1 MAKKK
6 DVTTDNEIFVAQKLA
21 EDELNINEINKPLE
35 MLDFKSFDNNKDLL
49 DYQQQ
54 ALINAFRML
63 VAYFRDFKENKKEFY
78 AFYQKHYSFA
88 HCDFA
93 KKKLN
98 PLLKSHFKVEN
109 HCVSF
114 ENFINR
120 LAFYM
125 ATGSGKTIVIIKLVE
140 LLSVA
145 IRMGLIPKKNI
156 MFFSAN
162 EHLIKQFEKEIEK
175 YNRNKDYFKQID
187 FKNLKS
193 VTNKDFHHAPKN
205 SFIEKIAL
213 FYYRADLMS
222 DEESKENLLNYKDYW
237 DNGENYVILDEAHKG
252 NKTESKRQAIFSLL
266 SLKGFLFNFSATF
279 TEESDLITAVYNLS
293 VGEWVKLGYGKES
306 VLLKKNNLNA
316 FKELKD
322 LNDREKEIALLKA
335 LLLLGM
341 QKRHQTEGYFYDP
354 LMLVFTHSVNVKNS
368 DAEIFFKTLARVI
381 ENDDGSDFLKAKDDL
396 LEELK
401 NPEFLFSDDKD
412 KGYKVNVFKESLKS
426 MDFKGLK
433 EEVFYASNGHIEVI
447 INPKNNQE
455 IAFKLNTSDKVFCL
469 IRIGDITEWICEKLK
484 SVKVVSKNLSFKEES
499 YFSQI
504 DKSSINI
511 LVGSRTFDT
520 GWDSTRPSVILFLNI
535 GLDDDAKKLVKQSFG
550 RGVRIESVKNQRQRL
565 AYLDIDEAIKK
576 DLKPNAA
583 MLETLF
589 VIPTNHA
596 SLEAILKI
604 QKESENKGE
613 NRGSWREIKLE
624 KTPIKHALF
633 VPCYRKEQTNALKI
647 SPSASFKMSE
657 KNFKDLKEYFHLMSE
672 KHFILKHEIYDPK
685 DYTLLKEMIQT
696 AHFKKVPT
704 WHYKDLD
711 HMISEIK
718 GKKGYTLLKD
728 LIQTAHF
735 KKVSTWHYKDLDH
748 MISEIKGK
756 LYPNQKVP
764 KDEFNALDSEKI
776 VHFKRIKVRA
786 DKKEELIQTIQEV
799 KEYAPLDKETL
810 RIKIAQGEIDPY
822 DTEKHKQDKTFKV
835 DEAEL
840 LKLKEHY
847 YTPLIKAKNCD
858 WLKHVVKV
866 ESESDFLEELLKIVE
881 TLQENYDF
889 WAFSKIDE
897 HLDNLFIPYFNNAAE
912 RKFFPDFIFW
922 LQKGGTQIICFIDPK
937 GSKHTDYEHKAD
949 AYQLFKD
956 KIFNPKNDPNLKIK
970 VVLKF
975 YGDKDDVGERYRD
988 DWIKEGE
995 LKDFFLKQLA

>member
-6 DVTTDNEIFVAQKLA
+6 DLTSYNEIFVAQKLA
-21 EDELNINEINKPLE
+21 EEELNTNEINEPLE
-35 MLDFKSFDNNKDLL
+35 RLDFKSFDSNKELL

-63 VAYFRDFKENKKEFY
+63 AAYFRDFKENKKEFY

-88 HCDFA
+88 NCDFTN
-93 KKKLN
+93 KKLN

-109 HCVSF
+109 QRVSF

-140 LLSVA
+140 LLNVA

-162 EHLIKQFEKEIEK
+162 ENLIKQFEKEIEK
-175 YNRNKDYFKQID
+175 YNRGKDFSKQID

-193 VTNKDFHHAPKN
+193 ITHKDFHRAPKD
-205 SFIEKIAL
+205 SFIKQIAL

-252 NKTESKRQAIFSLL
+252 NKSESKRQAIFSLL

-279 TEESDLITAVYNLS
+279 TEESDLITSVYNLS

-316 FKELKD
+316 FKDLKD

-341 QKRHQTEGYFYDP
+341 QKRYKIEGYFYDP
-354 LMLVFTHSVNVKNS
+354 LMLVFTHSVNVENS

-381 ENDDGSDFLKAKDDL
+381 ENDDGNDFLKAKEYL

-401 NPEFLFSDDKD
+401 DPEFLFSANKDKD
-412 KGYKVNVFKESLKS
+412 YKVKVFKEGLKS

-469 IRIGDITEWICEKLK
+469 IKIGDITEWICEKLK

-511 LVGSRTFDT
+511 LVGSRTFET

-550 RGVRIESVKNQRQRL
+550 RGVRIESLKNQRQRL

-583 MLETLF
+583 MLETFF

-604 QKESENKGE
+604 QKESENGGE
-613 NRGSWREIKLE
+613 NRGSWREITLE
-624 KTPIKHALF
+624 KTPIEHELF
-633 VPCYRKEQTNALKI
+633 VPCYRKEPTSILKI
-647 SPSASFKMSE
+647 PESASFKMSE
-657 KNFKDLKEYFHLMSE
+657 KNFKDLKEYFNLMSE

-685 DYTLLKEMIQT
+685 DYATLKDMIQ
-696 AHFKKVPT
+696 K
-704 WHYKDLD
+704 
-711 HMISEIK
+711 
-718 GKKGYTLLKD
+718 
-728 LIQTAHF
+728 AHF
-735 KKVSTWHYKDLDH
+735 KKVSTWHYKDLDY

-764 KDEFNALDSEKI
+764 KDEFNALDNEKI
-776 VHFKRIKVRA
+776 VHFKRIKVKA
-786 DKKEELIQTIQEV
+786 DKQEELIKTIQEV
-799 KEYAPLDKETL
+799 KEHAPLDKETP

-822 DTEKHKQDKTFKV
+822 DTEKHKQNKTFEV
-835 DEAEL
+835 DGAEL

-847 YTPLIKAKNCD
+847 YTPLIKAKDCD

-866 ESESDFLEELLKIVE
+866 KSEIDFLQELQDQETTK

-897 HLDNLFIPYFNNAAE
+897 HLDNLFIPYINNVAE
-912 RKFFPDFIFW
+912 RRFFPDSIFW
-922 LQKGGTQIICFIDPK
+922 LQKGDTQIICFIDPK
-937 GSKHTDYEHKAD
+937 GITYADYEHKAD
-949 AYQLFKD
+949 AYKLFKN
-956 KIFNPKNDPNLKIK
+956 KIFNPKNNPNFKIK

-975 YGDKDDVGERYRD
+975 YGDKDRVGDNYRD
-988 DWIKEGE
+988 YWIQKGK
-995 LKDFFLKQLA
+995 LNDFFLTLKD

>member
-6 DVTTDNEIFVAQKLA
+6 DLTSYNEIFVAQKLA
-21 EDELNINEINKPLE
+21 EDELNTNEINEPLE
-35 MLDFKSFDNNKDLL
+35 RLDFKSFDSNKELL

-88 HCDFA
+88 NCDFTN
-93 KKKLN
+93 KKLN

-109 HCVSF
+109 KCVSF

-145 IRMGLIPKKNI
+145 MGMGLIPKKNI

-162 EHLIKQFEKEIEK
+162 ENLIKQFEKEIEK
-175 YNRNKDYFKQID
+175 YNRGKDFSKQID
-187 FKNLKS
+187 FKNLKE
-193 VTNKDFHHAPKN
+193 VTHKDFHRAPKD
-205 SFIEKIAL
+205 SFIKQIAL
-213 FYYRADLMS
+213 FYYRADLMN

-252 NKTESKRQAIFSLL
+252 NKSESKRQAIFSLL

-279 TEESDLITAVYNLS
+279 TEESDLITSVYNLS

-316 FKELKD
+316 FKDLKD

-341 QKRHQTEGYFYDP
+341 QKRYKTEGYFYDP
-354 LMLVFTHSVNVKNS
+354 LMLVFTHSVNVENS
-368 DAEIFFKTLARVI
+368 DAEIFFKTLARAI
-381 ENDDGSDFLKAKDDL
+381 ENDDGNDFLKAKEDL
-396 LEELK
+396 LEEIK
-401 NPEFLFSDDKD
+401 DPEFLFSANKDKD
-412 KGYKVNVFKESLKS
+412 YKVKVFKEGLKS

-433 EEVFYASNGHIEVI
+433 EEVFYANSGHIEVI

-469 IRIGDITEWICEKLK
+469 IKIGDITEWICEKLK

-504 DKSSINI
+504 DRSSINI
-511 LVGSRTFDT
+511 LVGSRTFET

-565 AYLDIDEAIKK
+565 AYLDIDEAIKEN
-576 DLKPNAA
+576 LKPNAA

-604 QKESENKGE
+604 QKESENRGE
-613 NRGSWREIKLE
+613 SRGSWREIKLE
-624 KTPIKHALF
+624 KTPIKHDLF
-633 VPCYRKEQTNALKI
+633 VPCYRKEPTSILKI
-647 SPSASFKMSE
+647 PENASFKMSE
-657 KNFKDLKEYFHLMSE
+657 KNFKDLKEYFSLMSE

-685 DYTLLKEMIQT
+685 DYAALKDMIQ
-696 AHFKKVPT
+696 K
-704 WHYKDLD
+704 
-711 HMISEIK
+711 
-718 GKKGYTLLKD
+718 
-728 LIQTAHF
+728 AHF
-735 KKVSTWHYKDLDH
+735 KKVSTWHYKDLDY

-764 KDEFNALDSEKI
+764 KDEFNALDNEKI
-776 VHFKRIKVRA
+776 VHFKRIKVKA
-786 DKKEELIQTIQEV
+786 DKQEALIKTIQEV
-799 KEYAPLDKETL
+799 KEHAPLDKETL

-822 DTEKHKQDKTFKV
+822 DAEKHKQNKTFKV
-835 DEAEL
+835 GDAEL

-847 YTPLIKAKNCD
+847 YTPLIKAKDCD

-866 ESESDFLEELLKIVE
+866 KSEIDFLQELQDQETTK

-897 HLDNLFIPYFNNAAE
+897 HLDNLFIPYINNVAE
-912 RKFFPDFIFW
+912 RRFFPDFIFW
-922 LQKGGTQIICFIDPK
+922 LQKGDTQIICFIDPK
-937 GSKHTDYEHKAD
+937 GITYADYEHKAD
-949 AYQLFKD
+949 AYKLFKD
-956 KIFNPKNDPNLKIK
+956 KIFNPKDDPHFKIK

-975 YGDKDDVGERYRD
+975 YGNKDDVGERYRD
-988 DWIKEGE
+988 LWIKKGKLE
-995 LKDFFLKQLA
+995 DFFLTLIA

>member
-6 DVTTDNEIFVAQKLA
+6 DLTTDNEIFVAQKLA
-21 EDELNINEINKPLE
+21 EEELNTNEINEPLE
-35 MLDFKSFDNNKDLL
+35 MLDFKSFDSNKELL

-63 VAYFRDFKENKKEFY
+63 TAYFRDFKENKKEFY

-88 HCDFA
+88 NCDFA

-109 HCVSF
+109 HCVKF

-175 YNRNKDYFKQID
+175 YNRNKDYSKQID

-193 VTNKDFHHAPKN
+193 VTHKDFHHAPKG
-205 SFIEKIAL
+205 SFIEKIPL
-213 FYYRADLMS
+213 FYYRADLMN

-252 NKTESKRQAIFSLL
+252 NKSESKRQAIFSLL

-341 QKRHQTEGYFYDP
+341 QKRYQTEGYFHDP

-381 ENDDGSDFLKAKDDL
+381 ENDDESDFLKAKEDL

-401 NPEFLFSDDKD
+401 NPEFLFSDGKDKD
-412 KGYKVNVFKESLKS
+412 YKIKVFKEGLND

-433 EEVFYASNGHIEVI
+433 EEVFYANNGHIEVI

-469 IRIGDITEWICEKLK
+469 IKIGDITEWICEKLK

-511 LVGSRTFDT
+511 LVGSRTFET

-565 AYLDIDEAIKK
+565 AYLEIDGAIKK
-576 DLKPNAA
+576 ALKPNAA

-589 VIPTNHA
+589 VIATK
-596 SLEAILKI
+596 SESVKAILDL
-604 QKESENKGE
+604 KEESSDP
-613 NRGSWREIKLE
+613 SWCEVELE
-624 KTPIKHALF
+624 KTPIEHALF
-633 VPCYRKEQTNALKI
+633 VPCYQEKSIKATDLQ
-647 SPSASFKMSE
+647 SASFKMSE

-672 KHFILKHEIYDPK
+672 KHFILKHEIYNPK

-696 AHFKKVPT
+696 AHFKKV
-704 WHYKDLD
+704 
-711 HMISEIK
+711 
-718 GKKGYTLLKD
+718 
-728 LIQTAHF
+728 
-735 KKVSTWHYKDLDH
+735 STWHYKDLDY

-764 KDEFNALDSEKI
+764 KDEFNALDNEKI

-786 DKKEELIQTIQEV
+786 DKKEELVKTIQEV

-810 RIKIAQGEIDPY
+810 RMKIAQGEIDPY
-822 DTEKHKQDKTFKV
+822 YTKKHKQDKTFKV
-835 DEAEL
+835 DDAEL

-866 ESESDFLEELLKIVE
+866 KSESDFLEELLKITE

-897 HLDNLFIPYFNNAAE
+897 HLDNLFIPYIGEHATE

-922 LQKGGTQIICFIDPK
+922 LQKGDTQIICFIDPK
-937 GSKHTDYEHKAD
+937 GTKIAEYEHKAD
-949 AYQLFKD
+949 WYKKLFKD
-956 KIFNPKNDPNLKIK
+956 KVFSSKDDPNSKIK

-988 DWIKEGE
+988 DWIKKGKLE
-995 LKDFFLKQLA
+995 DFFLTLKA

>member
-6 DVTTDNEIFVAQKLA
+6 DLTSYNEIFVAQKLA
-21 EDELNINEINKPLE
+21 EEELNTNEINEPLE
-35 MLDFKSFDNNKDLL
+35 RLDFKSFDNNKELL

-78 AFYQKHYSFA
+78 AFYQEHYSFA
-88 HCDFA
+88 NCDFTN
-93 KKKLN
+93 KKLN
-98 PLLKSHFKVEN
+98 PLLKAYFKVEN

-114 ENFINR
+114 ENLINR

-145 IRMGLIPKKNI
+145 MGMGLIPKKNI

-162 EHLIKQFEKEIEK
+162 ENLIKQFEKEIEK
-175 YNRNKDYFKQID
+175 YNRGKDFSKQID
-187 FKNLKS
+187 FKNLKK
-193 VTNKDFHHAPKN
+193 VTHKDFHRTPKD
-205 SFIEKIAL
+205 SFIKQIAL
-213 FYYRADLMS
+213 FYYRADLMN

-252 NKTESKRQAIFSLL
+252 NKSESKRQAIFSLL

-279 TEESDLITAVYNLS
+279 TEESDLITSVYNLS

-316 FKELKD
+316 FKDSKD

-341 QKRHQTEGYFYDP
+341 QKRYKTEGYFYDP
-354 LMLVFTHSVNVKNS
+354 LMLVFTHSVNVENS

-381 ENDDGSDFLKAKDDL
+381 ENDDGNDFLKAKEDL
-396 LEELK
+396 LEEIK

-412 KGYKVNVFKESLKS
+412 KDYKVKVFKEGLKS

-469 IRIGDITEWICEKLK
+469 IKIGDITEWICEKLK

-504 DKSSINI
+504 DRSSINI
-511 LVGSRTFDT
+511 LVGSRTFET

-550 RGVRIESVKNQRQRL
+550 RGVRIESLKNQRQRL

-604 QKESENKGE
+604 QKESENRGE
-613 NRGSWREIKLE
+613 SRDSWREITLE

-633 VPCYRKEQTNALKI
+633 VPCYRKEPTSILKL
-647 SPSASFKMSE
+647 SENASFKMSE
-657 KNFKDLKEYFHLMSE
+657 KNFKDLKEYFNLMSE

-685 DYTLLKEMIQT
+685 DYATLKDMIQ
-696 AHFKKVPT
+696 K
-704 WHYKDLD
+704 
-711 HMISEIK
+711 
-718 GKKGYTLLKD
+718 
-728 LIQTAHF
+728 AHF
-735 KKVSTWHYKDLDH
+735 KKVSTWHYKDLDY

-756 LYPNQKVP
+756 LYPNKKVP
-764 KDEFNALDSEKI
+764 KDEFNTLDNDKI
-776 VHFKRIKVRA
+776 VHFKRIKVKA
-786 DKKEELIQTIQEV
+786 DKQEALIKTIQEV
-799 KEYAPLDKETL
+799 KEHAPLDKE
-810 RIKIAQGEIDPY
+810 
-822 DTEKHKQDKTFKV
+822 KHKQNKTFKV
-835 DEAEL
+835 DDAEL

-847 YTPLIKAKNCD
+847 YTPLIKAKDCD

-866 ESESDFLEELLKIVE
+866 KSEIDFLQELQDQETTK

-897 HLDNLFIPYFNNAAE
+897 HLDNLFIPYINDATE
-912 RKFFPDFIFW
+912 RHFFPDFIFW
-922 LQKGGTQIICFIDPK
+922 LQKGDTQIICFIDPK
-937 GSKHTDYEHKAD
+937 GTKISDYEHKAD
-949 AYQLFKD
+949 AYKLFKD
-956 KIFNPKNDPNLKIK
+956 KIFNPKNDPNFKIK

-975 YGDKDDVGERYRD
+975 YGDKDKVGDNYRD
-988 DWIKEGE
+988 YWIQKGK
-995 LKDFFLKQLA
+995 LNDFFLTLKD

>member
-6 DVTTDNEIFVAQKLA
+6 DLTTAYNEIFVAQKLA
-21 EDELNINEINKPLE
+21 EEELNANEINEPLE
-35 MLDFKSFDNNKDLL
+35 MLDFKSFDNNKELL

-54 ALINAFRML
+54 ALINAFRVL

-88 HCDFA
+88 HCDFTH
-93 KKKLN
+93 KKLH

-109 HCVSF
+109 GCVRF

-145 IRMGLIPKKNI
+145 TRMGLIPKKNI

-175 YNRNKDYFKQID
+175 YNRNKDYSKQID

-193 VTNKDFHHAPKN
+193 VKNKDFYHSPKD
-205 SFIEKIAL
+205 FFQKIAL

-222 DEESKENLLNYKDYW
+222 DEESKENLLNYKDCW

-341 QKRHQTEGYFYDP
+341 QKRYKVKGYFHDP

-368 DAEIFFKTLARVI
+368 DAEIFFKTLAHVI
-381 ENDDGSDFLKAKDDL
+381 ENDDESDFLKAKEDL

-401 NPEFLFSDDKD
+401 NPEFLFSDDKNQN
-412 KGYKVNVFKESLKS
+412 YKIEVFKEGLKS

-433 EEVFYASNGHIEVI
+433 EEVFYANNGHIEVI

-469 IRIGDITEWICEKLK
+469 IRIGDITEWIREKLK

-511 LVGSRTFDT
+511 LVGSRAFDT

-565 AYLDIDEAIKK
+565 AYLEIDGSIKK
-576 DLKPNAA
+576 ALKPNAA
-583 MLETLF
+583 TLETLF

-596 SLEAILKI
+596 SLEAILKF

-672 KHFILKHEIYDPK
+672 KHFILKHEFYNPK
-685 DYTLLKEMIQT
+685 DYELLKEM
-696 AHFKKVPT
+696 
-704 WHYKDLD
+704 
-711 HMISEIK
+711 
-718 GKKGYTLLKD
+718 
-728 LIQTAHF
+728 IQTAHF
-735 KKVSTWHYKDLDH
+735 KKVSTWHYKDLDY

-764 KDEFNALDSEKI
+764 KDEFNALDNEKI
-776 VHFKRIKVRA
+776 VHFKRVKVRA
-786 DKKEELIQTIQEV
+786 DKKEELVKKIQEV

-822 DTEKHKQDKTFKV
+822 DTEKHKQDRTFKV
-835 DEAEL
+835 DGAEL

-866 ESESDFLEELLKIVE
+866 KSESDFLEELLKITE

-897 HLDNLFIPYFNNAAE
+897 HLDNLFIPYFNSATE

-922 LQKGGTQIICFIDPK
+922 LEKGGTQIICFIDPK
-937 GSKHTDYEHKAD
+937 GSKHTDYGHKAD

-956 KIFNPKNDPNLKIK
+956 KVFNPKNDPNLKIK

-975 YGDKDDVGERYRD
+975 YGDKDDVGDLYRD
-988 DWIKEGE
+988 FWIEKGKLE
-995 LKDFFLKQLA
+995 DFFLTLKPKFIERG

>member
-6 DVTTDNEIFVAQKLA
+6 DLTSYNEIFVAQKLA
-21 EDELNINEINKPLE
+21 EEELNTNEINEPLE
-35 MLDFKSFDNNKDLL
+35 RLDFKSFDSNKELL

-63 VAYFRDFKENKKEFY
+63 AAYFRDFKGSKKEFY

-88 HCDFA
+88 HCDFTH
-93 KKKLN
+93 KKLN

-109 HCVSF
+109 QRVSF

-145 IRMGLIPKKNI
+145 MGMGLIPKKNI

-162 EHLIKQFEKEIEK
+162 ENLIKQFEKEIEK
-175 YNRNKDYFKQID
+175 YNRGKDFSKQID

-193 VTNKDFHHAPKN
+193 ITHKDFHRAPKG
-205 SFIEKIAL
+205 FFEKIAL

-252 NKTESKRQAIFSLL
+252 NKSESKRQAIFSLL

-306 VLLKKNNLNA
+306 VLLKKNNLIA

-335 LLLLGM
+335 LLLLSM
-341 QKRHQTEGYFYDP
+341 QKRYKTEGYFHDP

-381 ENDDGSDFLKAKDDL
+381 ENDDGSDFLKAKEDL
-396 LEELK
+396 LEELMK
-401 NPEFLFSDDKD
+401 PEFLFSDNKDKD
-412 KGYKVNVFKESLKS
+412 YKVKVFKEGLKS

-433 EEVFYASNGHIEVI
+433 EEVFYANNGHIEVI

-469 IRIGDITEWICEKLK
+469 IKIGDITEWICEKLK

-511 LVGSRTFDT
+511 LVGSRTFET

-535 GLDDDAKKLVKQSFG
+535 GLDDDTKKLVKQSFG

-565 AYLDIDEAIKK
+565 AYLEIDPSIKEA
-576 DLKPNAA
+576 LKPNAA

-596 SLEAILKI
+596 SLEAILKF

-624 KTPIKHALF
+624 KTRIEHDLF
-633 VPCYRKEQTNALKI
+633 VPCYRKEQTSILKL
-647 SPSASFKMSE
+647 PENASFKMSGE
-657 KNFKDLKEYFHLMSE
+657 NFKDLKEYFNLMSE

-685 DYTLLKEMIQT
+685 DYTQLKDMIQ
-696 AHFKKVPT
+696 K
-704 WHYKDLD
+704 
-711 HMISEIK
+711 
-718 GKKGYTLLKD
+718 
-728 LIQTAHF
+728 AHF
-735 KKVSTWHYKDLDH
+735 KKVSTWHYKDLDY

-756 LYPNQKVP
+756 LYLNQKVP

-776 VHFKRIKVRA
+776 VHFKRIKVKA
-786 DKKEELIQTIQEV
+786 DKQEALIKTIQEV
-799 KEYAPLDKETL
+799 KEHAPLDKETL
-810 RIKIAQGEIDPY
+810 N
-822 DTEKHKQDKTFKV
+822 DTEEHKQNKTFKV
-835 DEAEL
+835 EDAEL

-847 YTPLIKAKNCD
+847 YTPLIKAKNCE

-866 ESESDFLEELLKIVE
+866 ESEIDFLKELQDQETTK

-897 HLDNLFIPYFNNAAE
+897 HLDNLFIPYINGATE
-912 RKFFPDFIFW
+912 RRFFPDFIFW
-922 LQKGGTQIICFIDPK
+922 LQKGDTQIICFIDPK
-937 GSKHTDYEHKAD
+937 GIIISDCQLKAD
-949 AYQLFKD
+949 AYKLFKN
-956 KIFNPKNDPNLKIK
+956 KIFNPKKDPNFKIK

-975 YGDKDDVGERYRD
+975 YGDKDRVGDNYRD
-988 DWIKEGE
+988 YWIQKGK
-995 LKDFFLKQLA
+995 LNDFFLTLKD

>member
-6 DVTTDNEIFVAQKLA
+6 QQDLRGNEIFVAQKLA
-21 EDELNINEINKPLE
+21 EDEFNANEINEPLE
-35 MLDFKSFDNNKDLL
+35 RLDFKSFDNNKELL

-63 VAYFRDFKENKKEFY
+63 VAYFRDFKESKKAFY
-78 AFYQKHYSFA
+78 AFYQEHYAFA
-88 HCDFA
+88 NCDFTH
-93 KKKLN
+93 KKLN
-98 PLLKSHFKVEN
+98 PLLKNYFKVKN

-145 IRMGLIPKKNI
+145 MGMDLIPKKNI

-162 EHLIKQFEKEIEK
+162 ENLIKQFEKEIEK
-175 YNRNKDYFKQID
+175 YNKDKDYSKKID

-193 VTNKDFHHAPKN
+193 VTHKDFHHAPKD
-205 SFIEKIAL
+205 FLMKKIAL
-213 FYYRADLMS
+213 FYYRADLMN

-252 NKTESKRQAIFSLL
+252 NKSESKRQAIFSLL

-279 TEESDLITAVYNLS
+279 TEESDLITSVYNLS

-306 VLLKKNNLNA
+306 VLLKKNNLNV
-316 FKELKD
+316 FKDLKD

-341 QKRHQTEGYFYDP
+341 QKRYKIEGYFHDP
-354 LMLVFTHSVNVKNS
+354 LMLVFTHSVNVQNS

-381 ENDDGSDFLKAKDDL
+381 ENDNGSDFIKAKEDL

-401 NPEFLFSDDKD
+401 KPEFLFSDGKD
-412 KGYKVNVFKESLKS
+412 RGYKVEIFKKSLKE

-469 IRIGDITEWICEKLK
+469 IRIGDITEWIHEKLK

-511 LVGSRTFDT
+511 LVGSRTFET

-565 AYLDIDEAIKK
+565 AYLEIDHSIKK
-576 DLKPNAA
+576 ALKENAA

-589 VIPTNHA
+589 VIPTNYA

-604 QKESENKGE
+604 QKESEENKGE

-624 KTPIKHALF
+624 KTRIEHALF
-633 VPCYRKEQTNALKI
+633 VPCYRKEQTSALKL
-647 SPSASFKMSE
+647 PESASFKMSKE
-657 KNFKDLKEYFHLMSE
+657 NFKDLKEYFNLMSE

-685 DYTLLKEMIQT
+685 DYAQLKEMIQ
-696 AHFKKVPT
+696 K
-704 WHYKDLD
+704 
-711 HMISEIK
+711 ER
-718 GKKGYTLLKD
+718 
-728 LIQTAHF
+728 F
-735 KKVSTWHYKDLDH
+735 KKVSTWHYKDLDY

-764 KDEFNALDSEKI
+764 KDEFNTLDSEKI
-776 VHFKRIKVRA
+776 VHFKRIKVKA
-786 DKKEELIQTIQEV
+786 GKKEALIKTIQEV
-799 KEYAPLDKETL
+799 KE
-810 RIKIAQGEIDPY
+810 
-822 DTEKHKQDKTFKV
+822 HDKTFKV
-835 DEAEL
+835 DDAEL

-866 ESESDFLEELLKIVE
+866 ESEIDFLEELQDQE
-881 TLQENYDF
+881 TMKTLRENYDF

-897 HLDNLFIPYFNNAAE
+897 HLDNLFIPYIGEHIIE
-912 RKFFPDFIFW
+912 RRFFPDFIFW

-937 GSKHTDYEHKAD
+937 GIKISDYQHKAD
-949 AYQLFKD
+949 AYKLFKD
-956 KIFNPKNDPNLKIK
+956 KVFSSKNDPNFKIK

-975 YGDKDDVGERYRD
+975 YGDKDEVADGYRD
-988 DWIKEGE
+988 YWIKKGKLE
-995 LKDFFLKQLA
+995 DFFLTLKA

>member
-6 DVTTDNEIFVAQKLA
+6 DLTTDNEIFVAQKLA
-21 EDELNINEINKPLE
+21 EEELDTNEINEPLE
-35 MLDFKSFDNNKDLL
+35 MLDFKSFDNNKELL

-63 VAYFRDFKENKKEFY
+63 TAYFRDFKENKKEFY

-88 HCDFA
+88 NCDFA

-120 LAFYM
+120 LAFYI

-145 IRMGLIPKKNI
+145 IRIGLIPKKNI

-162 EHLIKQFEKEIEK
+162 EHLIQQFKKEIEK
-175 YNRNKDYFKQID
+175 YNRNKDYSKQID

-193 VTNKDFHHAPKN
+193 VTNKDFYHASSN
-205 SFIEKIAL
+205 SLMKEITL

-266 SLKGFLFNFSATF
+266 SLRGFLFNFSATF

-341 QKRHQTEGYFYDP
+341 QKRYKTEGYFHDP
-354 LMLVFTHSVNVKNS
+354 LMLVFTHSVNVENS

-381 ENDDGSDFLKAKDDL
+381 ENDDGSDFLKAKEDL

-412 KGYKVNVFKESLKS
+412 KDYKVKVFKEGLND

-469 IRIGDITEWICEKLK
+469 IRIGDITEWIHEKLK

-596 SLEAILKI
+596 SLEAILKF

-624 KTPIKHALF
+624 KTPTKHALF

-672 KHFILKHEIYDPK
+672 KHFILKHEIYNPK
-685 DYTLLKEMIQT
+685 DYTLLKDM
-696 AHFKKVPT
+696 
-704 WHYKDLD
+704 
-711 HMISEIK
+711 
-718 GKKGYTLLKD
+718 
-728 LIQTAHF
+728 IQTAHF

-776 VHFKRIKVRA
+776 VHFKRVKVRA
-786 DKKEELIQTIQEV
+786 DKKEELVKKIQEV
-799 KEYAPLDKETL
+799 KEYAPLDKERT
-810 RIKIAQGEIDPY
+810 KIAQGEIDPY
-822 DTEKHKQDKTFKV
+822 DTEKHKQDKTFEV
-835 DEAEL
+835 DGAEL

-866 ESESDFLEELLKIVE
+866 ESEIDFLKELQETETIK

-897 HLDNLFIPYFNNAAE
+897 HLDNLFIPYIDNGATE
-912 RKFFPDFIFW
+912 RHFFPDFIFW
-922 LQKGGTQIICFIDPK
+922 LQKSGTQIICFIDPK

-956 KIFNPKNDPNLKIK
+956 KIFNPKDDPNFKIK

-975 YGDKDDVGERYRD
+975 YGNKDGVGERYRD

>member
-6 DVTTDNEIFVAQKLA
+6 QEVRNNEIFVAQKLA
-21 EDELNINEINKPLE
+21 EEELNTNEINDPLE
-35 MLDFKSFDNNKDLL
+35 MLDFKSFDNNKELL

-88 HCDFA
+88 NCDFA

-98 PLLKSHFKVEN
+98 HLLKNSFKVEN
-109 HCVSF
+109 HCVKF

-145 IRMGLIPKKNI
+145 MGMGLIPKKNI

-162 EHLIKQFEKEIEK
+162 ENLIKQFEKEIEK
-175 YNRNKDYFKQID
+175 YNRNKDYSKQID

-193 VTNKDFHHAPKN
+193 VKNKDFYHSPKD
-205 SFIEKIAL
+205 FLMEKIVL

-222 DEESKENLLNYKDYW
+222 DEESKENLLNYKDCW

-266 SLKGFLFNFSATF
+266 SLRGFLFNFSATF

-306 VLLKKNNLNA
+306 VLLKKNNLSA

-341 QKRHQTEGYFYDP
+341 QKRYKTEGYFHDP
-354 LMLVFTHSVNVKNS
+354 LMLVFTHSVNVENS

-401 NPEFLFSDDKD
+401 KPEFLFSDGKEQN
-412 KGYKVNVFKESLKS
+412 YKIEVFKEGLNRL
-426 MDFKGLK
+426 DFKGLK
-433 EEVFYASNGHIEVI
+433 EEVFYASSGHIEVI

-469 IRIGDITEWICEKLK
+469 IRIGDITEWIHEKLK

-589 VIPTNHA
+589 VIATK
-596 SLEAILKI
+596 SESVKAILDL
-604 QKESENKGE
+604 KEESSDP
-613 NRGSWREIKLE
+613 SWCEVELE
-624 KTPIKHALF
+624 KTPIEHAEHALF
-633 VPCYRKEQTNALKI
+633 VPCYQEKSIKATDLE
-647 SPSASFKMSE
+647 SASFKMSE

-672 KHFILKHEIYDPK
+672 KHFILKHEIYNPK
-685 DYTLLKEMIQT
+685 DYELLKEM
-696 AHFKKVPT
+696 
-704 WHYKDLD
+704 
-711 HMISEIK
+711 
-718 GKKGYTLLKD
+718 
-728 LIQTAHF
+728 IQTAHF
-735 KKVSTWHYKDLDH
+735 KKVSTWHYKDLDY
-748 MISEIKGK
+748 MISILKK
-756 LYPNQKVP
+756 RLYLNQKVP
-764 KDEFNALDSEKI
+764 KDEFNALDNEKI
-776 VHFKRIKVRA
+776 VHFKRIKVKA
-786 DKKEELIQTIQEV
+786 DKKEKLIQTIQEV
-799 KEYAPLDKETL
+799 KEYAPLD
-810 RIKIAQGEIDPY
+810 
-822 DTEKHKQDKTFKV
+822 TEKHKQDKTFKV
-835 DEAEL
+835 DDAEL

-847 YTPLIKAKNCD
+847 YTPLIKAKNCG

-866 ESESDFLEELLKIVE
+866 KSESDFLEELLKITE

-897 HLDNLFIPYFNNAAE
+897 HLDNLFIPYIDNGATE

-922 LQKGGTQIICFIDPK
+922 LQKGNTQIICFIDPK
-937 GSKHTDYEHKAD
+937 GTKIAEYQDKAD
-949 AYQLFKD
+949 WYEKLFKD

>member
-6 DVTTDNEIFVAQKLA
+6 QEVRNNEIFVAQKLA
-21 EDELNINEINKPLE
+21 EEELNINEINDPLE
-35 MLDFKSFDNNKDLL
+35 MLDFKSFDSDKELL

-54 ALINAFRML
+54 ALINAFRVL
-63 VAYFRDFKENKKEFY
+63 VAYFRDFKESKKEFY

-88 HCDFA
+88 NCDFA

-109 HCVSF
+109 HCVRF

-175 YNRNKDYFKQID
+175 YNHNKDYSKQID

-193 VTNKDFHHAPKN
+193 VTNKDFYHAPKD
-205 SFIEKIAL
+205 FLMKKIAL
-213 FYYRADLMS
+213 FYYRADLMN

-252 NKTESKRQAIFSLL
+252 NKSESKRQAIFSLL

-306 VLLKKNNLNA
+306 VLLKKNNLSA

-341 QKRHQTEGYFYDP
+341 QKRYQTEGYFHDP

-381 ENDDGSDFLKAKDDL
+381 ENDDGSDFEKAKDDL

-412 KGYKVNVFKESLKS
+412 KDYKVKVFKEGLKS

-469 IRIGDITEWICEKLK
+469 IRIGDITEWIREKLK

-511 LVGSRTFDT
+511 LVGSRTFET

-565 AYLDIDEAIKK
+565 AYLDIDKAIKK
-576 DLKPNAA
+576 ALKPNAA

-589 VIPTNHA
+589 VIPTNPA
-596 SLEAILKI
+596 SLEAILKF

-624 KTPIKHALF
+624 KTRMEHALF

-647 SPSASFKMSE
+647 PPSASFKMSE

-672 KHFILKHEIYDPK
+672 KHFILKHEIYNPK

-696 AHFKKVPT
+696 AHFKKV
-704 WHYKDLD
+704 
-711 HMISEIK
+711 
-718 GKKGYTLLKD
+718 
-728 LIQTAHF
+728 
-735 KKVSTWHYKDLDH
+735 STWHYKDLDY

-764 KDEFNALDSEKI
+764 KDEFNALDNEKI
-776 VHFKRIKVRA
+776 VHFKRIKVKA
-786 DKKEELIQTIQEV
+786 DKKEELIKTIQEV
-799 KEYAPLDKETL
+799 KEYAPLDKE
-810 RIKIAQGEIDPY
+810 RIKIAQGEINPY
-822 DTEKHKQDKTFKV
+822 DTEKHKQDRTFKV
-835 DEAEL
+835 GDAEL

-866 ESESDFLEELLKIVE
+866 KSESDFLEELLKITK

-897 HLDNLFIPYFNNAAE
+897 HLDNLFIPYIDNAAE
-912 RKFFPDFIFW
+912 RRFFPDFIFW
-922 LQKGGTQIICFIDPK
+922 LEKGGTQIICFIDPK
-937 GSKHTDYEHKAD
+937 GTEHTSSLRKAD
-949 AYQLFKD
+949 VYKDLFKD
-956 KIFNPKNDPNLKIK
+956 KVFSSKNDPNLKIK

-975 YGDKDDVGERYRD
+975 YGNKDGVGERYRD
-988 DWIKEGE
+988 LWIEKGKLEYFFLD
-995 LKDFFLKQLA
+995 LKD

>member
-6 DVTTDNEIFVAQKLA
+6 DLTTDNEIFVAQKLA
-21 EDELNINEINKPLE
+21 EEELNTNEINDPLE
-35 MLDFKSFDNNKDLL
+35 MLDFKSFDNNKELL

-63 VAYFRDFKENKKEFY
+63 IAYFRDFKENKKEFY
-78 AFYQKHYSFA
+78 AFYQKHYAFA
-88 HCDFA
+88 NCDFA

-162 EHLIKQFEKEIEK
+162 ENLIKQFEKEIEK
-175 YNRNKDYFKQID
+175 YNRNKDYSKQID

-193 VTNKDFHHAPKN
+193 VKNKDFYHAPKN
-205 SFIEKIAL
+205 SFIEKITL

-266 SLKGFLFNFSATF
+266 SQKGFLFNFSATF

-341 QKRHQTEGYFYDP
+341 QKRYKVEGYFYDP

-412 KGYKVNVFKESLKS
+412 KDYKVKVFKEGLKG

-469 IRIGDITEWICEKLK
+469 IKIGDITEWICEKLK

-565 AYLDIDEAIKK
+565 AYLDIDGAIKK
-576 DLKPNAA
+576 ALKPNAA

-596 SLEAILKI
+596 SLEAILKF

-633 VPCYRKEQTNALKI
+633 VPCYRKEQTSALKI

-672 KHFILKHEIYDPK
+672 KHFILKHEIYNPK
-685 DYTLLKEMIQT
+685 DYALLKEM
-696 AHFKKVPT
+696 
-704 WHYKDLD
+704 
-711 HMISEIK
+711 
-718 GKKGYTLLKD
+718 
-728 LIQTAHF
+728 IQTAHF
-735 KKVSTWHYKDLDH
+735 KKVSTWHYKDLDY

-764 KDEFNALDSEKI
+764 KDEFNALDSERI

-786 DKKEELIQTIQEV
+786 DKKEELVKKIQEV
-799 KEYAPLDKETL
+799 EEYTPLDK
-810 RIKIAQGEIDPY
+810 D
-822 DTEKHKQDKTFKV
+822 KQNKTFKV
-835 DEAEL
+835 DDAEL

-866 ESESDFLEELLKIVE
+866 KSESDFLEELLKITE

-897 HLDNLFIPYFNNAAE
+897 HLDNLFIPYIDNATE
-912 RKFFPDFIFW
+912 RRFFPDFIFW
-922 LQKGGTQIICFIDPK
+922 LEKGGTQIICFIDPK
-937 GSKHTDYEHKAD
+937 GTEHTSSLRKAD

-956 KIFNPKNDPNLKIK
+956 KIFNPKDDPHFKIK

-975 YGDKDDVGERYRD
+975 YGDKDGVGERYRD
-988 DWIKEGE
+988 LWIEKGKLEYFFLD
-995 LKDFFLKQLA
+995 LKD

>member
-6 DVTTDNEIFVAQKLA
+6 DLTTDNEIFVAQKLA
-21 EDELNINEINKPLE
+21 EEELNANEINDPLE
-35 MLDFKSFDNNKDLL
+35 MLDFKSFDNNKELL

-63 VAYFRDFKENKKEFY
+63 TAYFRDFKENKKEFY

-88 HCDFA
+88 NCDFA

-175 YNRNKDYFKQID
+175 YNRNKDYSKQID
-187 FKNLKS
+187 FKSLKS
-193 VTNKDFHHAPKN
+193 VTNKDFYHAPKDF
-205 SFIEKIAL
+205 FIEKIAL
-213 FYYRADLMS
+213 FYYRADLMN

-252 NKTESKRQAIFSLL
+252 NKSESKRQAIFSLL
-266 SLKGFLFNFSATF
+266 SLRGFLFNFSATF

-341 QKRHQTEGYFYDP
+341 QKRYQTEGYFYDP

-381 ENDDGSDFLKAKDDL
+381 ENDDEGDFVKAKEDL

-401 NPEFLFSDDKD
+401 NPEFLFSDGKD
-412 KGYKVNVFKESLKS
+412 KGYKVEVFKEGLKS

-455 IAFKLNTSDKVFCL
+455 IAFKLNTSDKIFCL
-469 IRIGDITEWICEKLK
+469 IKIGDITEWICEKLK

-565 AYLDIDEAIKK
+565 AYLDIDGAIKK

-589 VIPTNHA
+589 VIATK
-596 SLEAILKI
+596 SESVKAILDL
-604 QKESENKGE
+604 KEESSDP
-613 NRGSWREIKLE
+613 SWCEVELE
-624 KTPIKHALF
+624 KTPIEHALF
-633 VPCYRKEQTNALKI
+633 VPCYRKEQTSITELPEN
-647 SPSASFKMSE
+647 ASFKMSE

-685 DYTLLKEMIQT
+685 DY
-696 AHFKKVPT
+696 A
-704 WHYKDLD
+704 
-711 HMISEIK
+711 
-718 GKKGYTLLKD
+718 LLKD

-735 KKVSTWHYKDLDH
+735 KKVSTWHYKDLDY

-776 VHFKRIKVRA
+776 VHFKRVKVRA
-786 DKKEELIQTIQEV
+786 DKKEELVKKIQEV
-799 KEYAPLDKETL
+799 KEYAPLDKET
-810 RIKIAQGEIDPY
+810 
-822 DTEKHKQDKTFKV
+822 KHKQDRTFKV

-866 ESESDFLEELLKIVE
+866 KSESDFLEELLKITE

-897 HLDNLFIPYFNNAAE
+897 HLDNLFIPYIGEHATE

-922 LQKGGTQIICFIDPK
+922 LEKGGTQIICFIDPK
-937 GSKHTDYEHKAD
+937 GTEHTSSLCKAD
-949 AYQLFKD
+949 AYKLFKD
-956 KIFNPKNDPNLKIK
+956 KVFSSKNDPNLKIK

-975 YGDKDDVGERYRD
+975 YGNKDGVGERYRD
-988 DWIKEGE
+988 DWIKKGKLE
-995 LKDFFLKQLA
+995 DFFLKQLA

>member
-6 DVTTDNEIFVAQKLA
+6 DLTTDNEIFVAQKLA
-21 EDELNINEINKPLE
+21 EEKLNTNKINDPLE
-35 MLDFKSFDNNKDLL
+35 MLDFKSFDSNKELL

-63 VAYFRDFKENKKEFY
+63 VAYFKNFKGSKKEFY
-78 AFYQKHYSFA
+78 TFYQERYSFA
-88 HCDFA
+88 NCDFA
-93 KKKLN
+93 KKKLH
-98 PLLKSHFKVEN
+98 PLLKNHFKAEN

-145 IRMGLIPKKNI
+145 IKMGLIPKKNI

-162 EHLIKQFEKEIEK
+162 ENLIKQFEKEIEK
-175 YNRNKDYFKQID
+175 YNRGKDYFKQID
-187 FKNLKS
+187 FKNLKN

-205 SFIEKIAL
+205 FLMKQIAL
-213 FYYRADLMS
+213 FYYRADLMN

-306 VLLKKNNLNA
+306 VLLKKNNLIA

-322 LNDREKEIALLKA
+322 LNDREKETALLKA
-335 LLLLGM
+335 LLLLSM
-341 QKRHQTEGYFYDP
+341 QKRYQTEGYFHDP

-381 ENDDGSDFLKAKDDL
+381 ENDDGSDFLKAKEDL
-396 LEELK
+396 LEELMK
-401 NPEFLFSDDKD
+401 PEFLFSDNKDKD
-412 KGYKVNVFKESLKS
+412 YKVRVFKEGLKS

-469 IRIGDITEWICEKLK
+469 IKIGDITEWIYEKLK

-511 LVGSRTFDT
+511 LVGSRTFET

-535 GLDDDAKKLVKQSFG
+535 GLDDDAKKFVKQSFG

-565 AYLDIDEAIKK
+565 AYLEIDPSIKK
-576 DLKPNAA
+576 ALKPNAA

-589 VIPTNHA
+589 VIATK
-596 SLEAILKI
+596 SESVKAILDF
-604 QKESENKGE
+604 QKESENRGE
-613 NRGSWREIKLE
+613 DRGTWREIKLE
-624 KTPIKHALF
+624 KTHIDHALLF
-633 VPCYRKEQTNALKI
+633 VPCYQEKSIKATDLQ
-647 SPSASFKMSE
+647 SGSFKMSE

-685 DYTLLKEMIQT
+685 DYTLLKEMIQ
-696 AHFKKVPT
+696 
-704 WHYKDLD
+704 
-711 HMISEIK
+711 E
-718 GKKGYTLLKD
+718 
-728 LIQTAHF
+728 AHF
-735 KKVSTWHYKDLDH
+735 KKVSTWHYKDLDY

-764 KDEFNALDSEKI
+764 KDEFNALDNEKI
-776 VHFKRIKVRA
+776 VHFKRVKVRA
-786 DKKEELIQTIQEV
+786 DKKEKLIQTIQEV
-799 KEYAPLDKETL
+799 KEYAPLDKERT
-810 RIKIAQGEIDPY
+810 KIAQGEIDPY
-822 DTEKHKQDKTFKV
+822 DTEKHKQNKTFKV
-835 DEAEL
+835 DDAEL

-866 ESESDFLEELLKIVE
+866 KSESDFLEELLEITE

-897 HLDNLFIPYFNNAAE
+897 HLDNLFIPYIGGHVTE
-912 RKFFPDFIFW
+912 RRFFPDFIFW

-949 AYQLFKD
+949 AYKLFKD
-956 KIFNPKNDPNLKIK
+956 KIFNPKDDPHFKIK

-975 YGDKDDVGERYRD
+975 YGNKDGVGENYKD
-988 DWIKEGE
+988 YWIQKDK
-995 LKDFFLKQLA
+995 LKDFFLTLIA

>member
-1 MAKKK
+1 M
-6 DVTTDNEIFVAQKLA
+6 
-21 EDELNINEINKPLE
+21 
-35 MLDFKSFDNNKDLL
+35 
-49 DYQQQ
+49 
-54 ALINAFRML
+54 
-63 VAYFRDFKENKKEFY
+63 
-78 AFYQKHYSFA
+78 
-88 HCDFA
+88 
-93 KKKLN
+93 
-98 PLLKSHFKVEN
+98 
-109 HCVSF
+109 
-114 ENFINR
+114 
-120 LAFYM
+120 
-125 ATGSGKTIVIIKLVE
+125 
-140 LLSVA
+140 
-145 IRMGLIPKKNI
+145 
-156 MFFSAN
+156 
-162 EHLIKQFEKEIEK
+162 
-175 YNRNKDYFKQID
+175 
-187 FKNLKS
+187 
-193 VTNKDFHHAPKN
+193 
-205 SFIEKIAL
+205 
-213 FYYRADLMS
+213 
-222 DEESKENLLNYKDYW
+222 
-237 DNGENYVILDEAHKG
+237 
-252 NKTESKRQAIFSLL
+252 
-266 SLKGFLFNFSATF
+266 
-279 TEESDLITAVYNLS
+279 
-293 VGEWVKLGYGKES
+293 
-306 VLLKKNNLNA
+306 
-316 FKELKD
+316 
-322 LNDREKEIALLKA
+322 
-335 LLLLGM
+335 
-341 QKRHQTEGYFYDP
+341 
-354 LMLVFTHSVNVKNS
+354 
-368 DAEIFFKTLARVI
+368 RVI
-381 ENDDGSDFLKAKDDL
+381 ENDDESDFLKAKDDL
-396 LEELK
+396 LEELEK
-401 NPEFLFSDDKD
+401 PEFLFSDGKNQN
-412 KGYKVNVFKESLKS
+412 YKIEVFKESLNRL
-426 MDFKGLK
+426 DFKGLK
-433 EEVFYASNGHIEVI
+433 EEVFYANNGHIEVI

-469 IRIGDITEWICEKLK
+469 IKIGDITEWICEKLK

-511 LVGSRTFDT
+511 LVGSRTFET

-565 AYLDIDEAIKK
+565 AYLEIDEAIKK

-596 SLEAILKI
+596 SLEAILKF

-685 DYTLLKEMIQT
+685 DYALLKEM
-696 AHFKKVPT
+696 
-704 WHYKDLD
+704 
-711 HMISEIK
+711 
-718 GKKGYTLLKD
+718 
-728 LIQTAHF
+728 IQTAHF
-735 KKVSTWHYKDLDH
+735 KKVSTWHYKDLDY

-776 VHFKRIKVRA
+776 VHFKRVKVKA
-786 DKKEELIQTIQEV
+786 DKKEKLVKTIQEV
-799 KEYAPLDKETL
+799 KEYAPLDKE

-822 DTEKHKQDKTFKV
+822 DTEKHKQNKTFKV
-835 DEAEL
+835 DDAEL

-866 ESESDFLEELLKIVE
+866 KSESDFLEELLKITE

-897 HLDNLFIPYFNNAAE
+897 HLDHLFIPYIDNATE
-912 RKFFPDFIFW
+912 RCFFPDFIFW
-922 LQKGGTQIICFIDPK
+922 LEKSGTQIICFIDPK
-937 GSKHTDYEHKAD
+937 GIKISDYQHKAD
-949 AYQLFKD
+949 AYKLFKD
-956 KIFNPKNDPNLKIK
+956 KVFSSKNDPNFKIK

-975 YGDKDDVGERYRD
+975 YGNKDDVGERYRD

>member
-1 MAKKK
+1 MAKNK
-6 DVTTDNEIFVAQKLA
+6 DLTSYNEIFVAQKLA
-21 EDELNINEINKPLE
+21 EEELNTNEINEPLE
-35 MLDFKSFDNNKDLL
+35 RLDFKSFDNNKELL

-63 VAYFRDFKENKKEFY
+63 VAYFRDFKGSKKEFY
-78 AFYQKHYSFA
+78 AFYQEHYSFA
-88 HCDFA
+88 NCDFTN
-93 KKKLN
+93 KKLN
-98 PLLKSHFKVEN
+98 HLLKSHFKVEN
-109 HCVSF
+109 QRVSF

-162 EHLIKQFEKEIEK
+162 ENLIKQFEKEIEK
-175 YNRNKDYFKQID
+175 YNRGKDFSKQID
-187 FKNLKS
+187 FKNLKNI
-193 VTNKDFHHAPKN
+193 THKDFHRAPKDSVIN
-205 SFIEKIAL
+205 QIAL
-213 FYYRADLMS
+213 FYYRADLMN

-252 NKTESKRQAIFSLL
+252 NKSESKRQAIFSLL

-279 TEESDLITAVYNLS
+279 TEESDLITSVYNLS

-316 FKELKD
+316 FKDLKD

-341 QKRHQTEGYFYDP
+341 QKRYKIEGYFHDP

-368 DAEIFFKTLARVI
+368 DAEIFFKTLVRVI
-381 ENDDGSDFLKAKDDL
+381 ENDDGNDFSKAKEDL
-396 LEELK
+396 LEEIK
-401 NPEFLFSDDKD
+401 DPEFLFSANKDKD
-412 KGYKVNVFKESLKS
+412 YKVKVFKEGLKS

-433 EEVFYASNGHIEVI
+433 EEVFYASNGYIEVI

-469 IRIGDITEWICEKLK
+469 IKIGDITEWICEKLK

-504 DKSSINI
+504 DRSSINI
-511 LVGSRTFDT
+511 LVGSRTFET

-565 AYLDIDEAIKK
+565 AYLDIDEAIKEN
-576 DLKPNAA
+576 LKPNAA

-596 SLEAILKI
+596 SLEAILTI
-604 QKESENKGE
+604 QKESENRGE

-624 KTPIKHALF
+624 KTPIEHALF
-633 VPCYRKEQTNALKI
+633 APCYRKEPTSILKL
-647 SPSASFKMSE
+647 PENASFKMSE
-657 KNFKDLKEYFHLMSE
+657 KNFKDLKEYFNLMSE

-685 DYTLLKEMIQT
+685 DYATLKDMIQK
-696 AHFKKVPT
+696 ARV
-704 WHYKDLD
+704 
-711 HMISEIK
+711 
-718 GKKGYTLLKD
+718 
-728 LIQTAHF
+728 
-735 KKVSTWHYKDLDH
+735 KKVSTWHYKDLDY

-764 KDEFNALDSEKI
+764 KDEFNALDNEKI
-776 VHFKRIKVRA
+776 VHFKRIKVKA
-786 DKKEELIQTIQEV
+786 DKQEALIKTIQEV
-799 KEYAPLDKETL
+799 KEHAPLDKETL

-822 DTEKHKQDKTFKV
+822 DAEKHKQDKTFEV
-835 DEAEL
+835 DGAEL

-847 YTPLIKAKNCD
+847 YTPLIKAKDCD

-866 ESESDFLEELLKIVE
+866 KSEIDFLQELQDQETTK

-897 HLDNLFIPYFNNAAE
+897 HLDNLFIPYINNVAE
-912 RKFFPDFIFW
+912 RRFFPDFIFW
-922 LQKGGTQIICFIDPK
+922 LQKGDTQIICFIDPK
-937 GSKHTDYEHKAD
+937 GITYADYEHKAD
-949 AYQLFKD
+949 AYKLFKD
-956 KIFNPKNDPNLKIK
+956 KIFNPKNDPNFKIK

-975 YGDKDDVGERYRD
+975 YGDKDRVGDNYRD
-988 DWIKEGE
+988 YWIQKGK
-995 LKDFFLKQLA
+995 LNDFFLTLKD

>member
-6 DVTTDNEIFVAQKLA
+6 DLTTDNEIFVAQKLA
-21 EDELNINEINKPLE
+21 EDELNTNEVNEPLE
-35 MLDFKSFDNNKDLL
+35 MLDFKSFDSNKELL

-63 VAYFRDFKENKKEFY
+63 VAYFRDFKGSKKEFY
-78 AFYQKHYSFA
+78 AFYQEHYSFA
-88 HCDFA
+88 NCDFTN
-93 KKKLN
+93 KKLN
-98 PLLKSHFKVEN
+98 PLLKAYFKVEN

-125 ATGSGKTIVIIKLVE
+125 ATGSGKMIVIIKLVE

-145 IRMGLIPKKNI
+145 MGMGLIPKKNI

-162 EHLIKQFEKEIEK
+162 ENLIKQFEKEIEK
-175 YNRNKDYFKQID
+175 YNRGKDFSKQID

-193 VTNKDFHHAPKN
+193 ITHKDFHRAPKG
-205 SFIEKIAL
+205 FFEKIAL

-252 NKTESKRQAIFSLL
+252 NKSESKRQAIFSLL
-266 SLKGFLFNFSATF
+266 SLKGFLFNFSTTF
-279 TEESDLITAVYNLS
+279 TEESDLITSVYNLS

-316 FKELKD
+316 FKDLKD

-341 QKRHQTEGYFYDP
+341 QKRYKIEGYFHDP
-354 LMLVFTHSVNVKNS
+354 LMLVFTHSVNVENS

-381 ENDDGSDFLKAKDDL
+381 ENDDGNDFVKAKEDL
-396 LEELK
+396 LEEIK
-401 NPEFLFSDDKD
+401 DPEFLFSDDKD
-412 KGYKVNVFKESLKS
+412 KDYKLKVFKEGLKS

-433 EEVFYASNGHIEVI
+433 EEVFYANSGHIEVI

-504 DKSSINI
+504 DRSSINI
-511 LVGSRTFDT
+511 LVGSRTFET

-535 GLDDDAKKLVKQSFG
+535 GLDNDAKKLVKQSFG
-550 RGVRIESVKNQRQRL
+550 RGVRIESLKNQRQRL
-565 AYLDIDEAIKK
+565 AYLDIDEAIKEN
-576 DLKPNAA
+576 LKPNAA

-604 QKESENKGE
+604 QKESENRGE

-624 KTPIKHALF
+624 KTLIKHALF
-633 VPCYRKEQTNALKI
+633 VPCYRKEPTSILEL
-647 SPSASFKMSE
+647 SPNASFKMSE
-657 KNFKDLKEYFHLMSE
+657 KNFKDLKEYFNLMSE

-685 DYTLLKEMIQT
+685 DYTQLKKMIQ
-696 AHFKKVPT
+696 K
-704 WHYKDLD
+704 
-711 HMISEIK
+711 
-718 GKKGYTLLKD
+718 
-728 LIQTAHF
+728 AHF
-735 KKVSTWHYKDLDH
+735 KKVSTWHYKDLDY
-748 MISEIKGK
+748 MIAEIKGK

-776 VHFKRIKVRA
+776 VHFKRIKVKA
-786 DKKEELIQTIQEV
+786 DKQEELIKTIQEV
-799 KEYAPLDKETL
+799 KEHAPLDKETL
-810 RIKIAQGEIDPY
+810 IKKIAQGEIDPY

-835 DEAEL
+835 DDAEL

-847 YTPLIKAKNCD
+847 YTPLIKAKDCD

-866 ESESDFLEELLKIVE
+866 KSEIDFLQELQDQETTK
-881 TLQENYDF
+881 TLQANYDF

-897 HLDNLFIPYFNNAAE
+897 HLDNLFIPYINDATE
-912 RKFFPDFIFW
+912 RRFFPDFIFW
-922 LQKGGTQIICFIDPK
+922 LQKGDTQIICFIDPK
-937 GSKHTDYEHKAD
+937 GTKISDYQHKAD
-949 AYQLFKD
+949 AYKLFKD
-956 KIFNPKNDPNLKIK
+956 KIFNPKNDPYFKIK

-975 YGDKDDVGERYRD
+975 YGDKDKVGDNYRD
-988 DWIKEGE
+988 YWIQKGK
-995 LKDFFLKQLA
+995 LNDFFLTLKD

>member
-6 DVTTDNEIFVAQKLA
+6 DLTTHNEIFVAQKLA
-21 EDELNINEINKPLE
+21 EEELNTNEINEPLE
-35 MLDFKSFDNNKDLL
+35 RLDFKSFDSNKELL

-63 VAYFRDFKENKKEFY
+63 AAYFRDFKGSKKEFY
-78 AFYQKHYSFA
+78 AFYQKHYPFA
-88 HCDFA
+88 NCDFTN
-93 KKKLN
+93 KKLN
-98 PLLKSHFKVEN
+98 HLLKAYFKVEN

-145 IRMGLIPKKNI
+145 MGMGLIPKKNI

-162 EHLIKQFEKEIEK
+162 ENLIKQFEKEIEK
-175 YNRNKDYFKQID
+175 YNRGKDFSKQID
-187 FKNLKS
+187 FKNLKE
-193 VTNKDFHHAPKN
+193 VTHKDFHRAPKG
-205 SFIEKIAL
+205 FFEKITL
-213 FYYRADLMS
+213 FYYRADLMN

-252 NKTESKRQAIFSLL
+252 NKSESKRQAIFSLL

-279 TEESDLITAVYNLS
+279 TEESDLITSVYNLS

-316 FKELKD
+316 FKDLKD

-341 QKRHQTEGYFYDP
+341 QKRYKTEGYFHDP
-354 LMLVFTHSVNVKNS
+354 LMLVFTHSVNVENS

-381 ENDDGSDFLKAKDDL
+381 ENNDGNDFSKAKEDL

-401 NPEFLFSDDKD
+401 DPEFLFSDDKD
-412 KGYKVNVFKESLKS
+412 KDYKVKVFKEGLKS

-433 EEVFYASNGHIEVI
+433 EEVFYASNGYIEVI

-469 IRIGDITEWICEKLK
+469 IKIGDITEWICEKLK

-511 LVGSRTFDT
+511 LVGSRTFET

-550 RGVRIESVKNQRQRL
+550 RGVRIESLKNQRQRL
-565 AYLDIDEAIKK
+565 AYLDIDEAIKEN
-576 DLKPNAA
+576 LKPNAA

-604 QKESENKGE
+604 QKESENRGE

-624 KTPIKHALF
+624 KTLIKHDLF
-633 VPCYRKEQTNALKI
+633 VPCYRKEPTSILKL
-647 SPSASFKMSE
+647 PENASFKMSK
-657 KNFKDLKEYFHLMSE
+657 KNFKDLKEYFNLMSE

-685 DYTLLKEMIQT
+685 DYAMLKDMIQ
-696 AHFKKVPT
+696 K
-704 WHYKDLD
+704 
-711 HMISEIK
+711 
-718 GKKGYTLLKD
+718 
-728 LIQTAHF
+728 AHF
-735 KKVSTWHYKDLDH
+735 KKVSTWHYKDLDY

-776 VHFKRIKVRA
+776 VHFKRIKVKA
-786 DKKEELIQTIQEV
+786 DKQEALVKTIQEV
-799 KEYAPLDKETL
+799 KEHVPLDKETL
-810 RIKIAQGEIDPY
+810 IKKIAQGEIDPY

-835 DEAEL
+835 DGAEL

-847 YTPLIKAKNCD
+847 YTPLIKAKDCD

-866 ESESDFLEELLKIVE
+866 KSEIDFLQELQDQETTK

-897 HLDNLFIPYFNNAAE
+897 HLDNLFIPYINDAAE
-912 RKFFPDFIFW
+912 RRFFPDFIFW
-922 LQKGGTQIICFIDPK
+922 LQKGDTQIICFIDPK
-937 GSKHTDYEHKAD
+937 GTKFSDYQLKAD
-949 AYQLFKD
+949 AYKLFKD
-956 KIFNPKNDPNLKIK
+956 KIFNSKNDPYFKIK

-975 YGDKDDVGERYRD
+975 YGDKDDVGDKYKD
-988 DWIKEGE
+988 DWIQKGK
-995 LKDFFLKQLA
+995 LNDFFLTLKD

>member
-6 DVTTDNEIFVAQKLA
+6 DLTTHNEIFVAQKLA
-21 EDELNINEINKPLE
+21 EDELNTNEINEPLE
-35 MLDFKSFDNNKDLL
+35 RLDFKSFDSNKELL

-63 VAYFRDFKENKKEFY
+63 VAYFRDFKGSKKEFY
-78 AFYQKHYSFA
+78 AFYQEHYSFA
-88 HCDFA
+88 NCDFTN
-93 KKKLN
+93 KKLN
-98 PLLKSHFKVEN
+98 HLLKSHFKVKN
-109 HCVSF
+109 QRVSF

-145 IRMGLIPKKNI
+145 MGMGLIPKKNI

-162 EHLIKQFEKEIEK
+162 ENLIKQFEKEIEK
-175 YNRNKDYFKQID
+175 YNRGKDFSKQID

-193 VTNKDFHHAPKN
+193 VTHKDFHRAPKD
-205 SFIEKIAL
+205 FFEKITL
-213 FYYRADLMS
+213 FYYRADLMN

-266 SLKGFLFNFSATF
+266 SQKGFLFNFSTTF

-306 VLLKKNNLNA
+306 VLLKKNNLST

-322 LNDREKEIALLKA
+322 LNDREKEIALLKG

-341 QKRHQTEGYFYDP
+341 QKRYKTEGYFYDP
-354 LMLVFTHSVNVKNS
+354 LMLVFTHSVNVENS

-381 ENDDGSDFLKAKDDL
+381 ENDDESDFLKAKDDL

-401 NPEFLFSDDKD
+401 NPEFLFSDGKNQKD
-412 KGYKVNVFKESLKS
+412 KAEIFKEGLKG

-433 EEVFYASNGHIEVI
+433 EAVFYASNGYIEVI

-469 IRIGDITEWICEKLK
+469 IRIGDITEWIREKLK
-484 SVKVVSKNLSFKEES
+484 NVKVVSKNLSFKEES

-511 LVGSRTFDT
+511 LVGSRAFDT

-596 SLEAILKI
+596 SLEAILKF

-672 KHFILKHEIYDPK
+672 KHFILKHEIYNPK

-711 HMISEIK
+711 
-718 GKKGYTLLKD
+718 Y
-728 LIQTAHF
+728 
-735 KKVSTWHYKDLDH
+735 

-786 DKKEELIQTIQEV
+786 DKKEKLIQTIQEV

-810 RIKIAQGEIDPY
+810 RTKIAQGEIDI
-822 DTEKHKQDKTFKV
+822 DNIEKHKQDRTFKV

-847 YTPLIKAKNCD
+847 YTPLIKAKDCD

-866 ESESDFLEELLKIVE
+866 KSESDFLEELLKITE

-897 HLDNLFIPYFNNAAE
+897 HLDNLFIPYIDNGTAE

-922 LQKGGTQIICFIDPK
+922 LQKSGTQIICFIDPK
-937 GSKHTDYEHKAD
+937 GSKHTDYQHKAD

-956 KIFNPKNDPNLKIK
+956 KVFNPKNNPNLKIK

-975 YGDKDDVGERYRD
+975 YGDKDGVGERYRD
-988 DWIKEGE
+988 LWIEKGKLE
-995 LKDFFLKQLA
+995 DFFLDLKD

>member
-6 DVTTDNEIFVAQKLA
+6 DLTSYNEIFVAQKLA
-21 EDELNINEINKPLE
+21 EEELNTNEINEPLE
-35 MLDFKSFDNNKDLL
+35 RLDFKSFDSNKELL

-63 VAYFRDFKENKKEFY
+63 AAYFRDFKENKKEFY
-78 AFYQKHYSFA
+78 AFYQEHYSFA
-88 HCDFA
+88 NCDFTH
-93 KKKLN
+93 KKLN
-98 PLLKSHFKVEN
+98 PLLKGYFKVEN

-145 IRMGLIPKKNI
+145 IRMGLIPKKNL

-162 EHLIKQFEKEIEK
+162 ENLIKQFEKEIEK
-175 YNRNKDYFKQID
+175 YNRGKDFSKQID

-193 VTNKDFHHAPKN
+193 ITHKDFHRAPKD
-205 SFIEKIAL
+205 SFIKQIAL
-213 FYYRADLMS
+213 FYYRADLMN

-252 NKTESKRQAIFSLL
+252 NKSESKRQAIFSLL

-279 TEESDLITAVYNLS
+279 TEESDLITSVYNLS

-316 FKELKD
+316 FKDLKD

-341 QKRHQTEGYFYDP
+341 QKRYKTEGYFHDP

-381 ENDDGSDFLKAKDDL
+381 ENDDGNDFVKAKEDL

-401 NPEFLFSDDKD
+401 DPEFLFSANKDKD
-412 KGYKVNVFKESLKS
+412 YKVKVFKEGLKS

-469 IRIGDITEWICEKLK
+469 IKIGDITEWICEKLK
-484 SVKVVSKNLSFKEES
+484 SVKVVSKNLSFKEEN

-504 DKSSINI
+504 DRSSINI
-511 LVGSRTFDT
+511 LVGSRTFET

-565 AYLDIDEAIKK
+565 AYLDIDEAIKEN
-576 DLKPNAA
+576 LKPNAA

-589 VIPTNHA
+589 VVPTNHA
-596 SLEAILKI
+596 SLKAILTI
-604 QKESENKGE
+604 QKESENGGE

-624 KTPIKHALF
+624 KTRIEHALF
-633 VPCYRKEQTNALKI
+633 VPCYRKEPTSMLELPEN
-647 SPSASFKMSE
+647 ASFKMSGE
-657 KNFKDLKEYFHLMSE
+657 NFKDLKEYFNLMSE

-685 DYTLLKEMIQT
+685 DYAQLKEMIQK
-696 AHFKKVPT
+696 AR
-704 WHYKDLD
+704 
-711 HMISEIK
+711 
-718 GKKGYTLLKD
+718 
-728 LIQTAHF
+728 F
-735 KKVSTWHYKDLDH
+735 KKVSTWHYKDLDY

-776 VHFKRIKVRA
+776 VHFKRVKVRA
-786 DKKEELIQTIQEV
+786 DKKEELVKKIQEV
-799 KEYAPLDKETL
+799 
-810 RIKIAQGEIDPY
+810 IDPY
-822 DTEKHKQDKTFKV
+822 DAEKHKQNKTFEV
-835 DEAEL
+835 DGAEL

-866 ESESDFLEELLKIVE
+866 KSESDFLEELLKITE
-881 TLQENYDF
+881 TLQANYDF

-897 HLDNLFIPYFNNAAE
+897 HLDNLFIPYINDAAE
-912 RKFFPDFIFW
+912 RRFFPDFIFW
-922 LQKGGTQIICFIDPK
+922 LQKGDTQIICFIDPK
-937 GSKHTDYEHKAD
+937 GTKISDYQHKAD
-949 AYQLFKD
+949 AYKLFKD
-956 KIFNPKNDPNLKIK
+956 KIFNPKNDPHFKIK

-975 YGDKDDVGERYRD
+975 YGAKDNVGEDYRD
-988 DWIKEGE
+988 YWIQEGK
-995 LKDFFLKQLA
+995 LKDFFLTLIA

>member
-6 DVTTDNEIFVAQKLA
+6 QEVRNNEIFVAQKLA
-21 EDELNINEINKPLE
+21 EDELNANEINDPLE
-35 MLDFKSFDNNKDLL
+35 MLDFKSFDNNKELL

-63 VAYFRDFKENKKEFY
+63 TAYFKDFKENKKEFY

-109 HCVSF
+109 DCVRF

-175 YNRNKDYFKQID
+175 YNRNKDYSKQID

-193 VTNKDFHHAPKN
+193 VTNKDFYRAPKD
-205 SFIEKIAL
+205 FFQKIVL
-213 FYYRADLMS
+213 FYYRADLMN
-222 DEESKENLLNYKDYW
+222 DEGKENLLNYKDCW

-335 LLLLGM
+335 LLLLGI
-341 QKRHQTEGYFYDP
+341 QKRYKTEGYFYDP
-354 LMLVFTHSVNVKNS
+354 LMLVFTHSVNVENS

-381 ENDDGSDFLKAKDDL
+381 ENDDESDFLKAKDDL
-396 LEELK
+396 LEELRV
-401 NPEFLFSDDKD
+401 PEFLFSDDKD
-412 KGYKVNVFKESLKS
+412 KDQKYKIEVFKESLNRL
-426 MDFKGLK
+426 DFKGLK

-469 IRIGDITEWICEKLK
+469 IKIGDITEWICEKLK

-511 LVGSRTFDT
+511 LVGSRTFET

-596 SLEAILKI
+596 SLEAILKF

-624 KTPIKHALF
+624 KTRIEHALF

-647 SPSASFKMSE
+647 PPSASFKMSE
-657 KNFKDLKEYFHLMSE
+657 KNFKDLKEHFHLMSE
-672 KHFILKHEIYDPK
+672 KHFILKHEIYNPK
-685 DYTLLKEMIQT
+685 D
-696 AHFKKVPT
+696 
-704 WHYKDLD
+704 
-711 HMISEIK
+711 
-718 GKKGYTLLKD
+718 YTLLKD

-735 KKVSTWHYKDLDH
+735 KKVSTWHYKDLDY

-764 KDEFNALDSEKI
+764 KDEFNALDNEKI
-776 VHFKRIKVRA
+776 VHFKRVKVKA
-786 DKKEELIQTIQEV
+786 DKKEKLIQTIQEV
-799 KEYAPLDKETL
+799 KEYAPLDKE

-822 DTEKHKQDKTFKV
+822 DTEKHKQNKTFKV
-835 DEAEL
+835 DSAEL

-866 ESESDFLEELLKIVE
+866 ESEIDFLKELQETETIK

-897 HLDNLFIPYFNNAAE
+897 HLDNLFIPYIDNGATE

-922 LQKGGTQIICFIDPK
+922 LKKGDTQIICFIDPK
-937 GSKHTDYEHKAD
+937 GTKIAEYEHKAD

-975 YGDKDDVGERYRD
+975 YGNKDGVGERYRD
-988 DWIKEGE
+988 LWIEKGKLEYFFLD
-995 LKDFFLKQLA
+995 LKD

>member
-6 DVTTDNEIFVAQKLA
+6 DLTSYNEIFVAQKLA
-21 EDELNINEINKPLE
+21 EDELNTNEINEPLE
-35 MLDFKSFDNNKDLL
+35 RLDFKSFDSNKELL

-63 VAYFRDFKENKKEFY
+63 VAYFRDFKGSKKEFY
-78 AFYQKHYSFA
+78 AFYQEHYSFA
-88 HCDFA
+88 NCDFTH
-93 KKKLN
+93 KKLN
-98 PLLKSHFKVEN
+98 SLLKSHFKVEN
-109 HCVSF
+109 KCVSF

-162 EHLIKQFEKEIEK
+162 ENLIKQFEKEIER
-175 YNRNKDYFKQID
+175 YNRGKDFSKQID

-193 VTNKDFHHAPKN
+193 ITHQDFHRAPKG
-205 SFIEKIAL
+205 FFEKITL
-213 FYYRADLMS
+213 FYYRADLMN
-222 DEESKENLLNYKDYW
+222 DEESKENLLNYEDYW

-252 NKTESKRQAIFSLL
+252 NKSESKRQAIFSLL

-279 TEESDLITAVYNLS
+279 TEESDLITSVYNLS

-316 FKELKD
+316 FKDLKD

-341 QKRHQTEGYFYDP
+341 QKRYKTEGYFYDP
-354 LMLVFTHSVNVKNS
+354 LMLVFTHSVNVENS

-381 ENDDGSDFLKAKDDL
+381 ENDDGNDFLKAKEDL
-396 LEELK
+396 LEEIK
-401 NPEFLFSDDKD
+401 DPEFLFSDGKDKD
-412 KGYKVNVFKESLKS
+412 YKVKVFKEGLKS

-433 EEVFYASNGHIEVI
+433 EEVFYANSGHIEVI

-469 IRIGDITEWICEKLK
+469 IKIGDITEWICEKLK

-511 LVGSRTFDT
+511 LVGSRTFET

-576 DLKPNAA
+576 SLKPNAA

-596 SLEAILKI
+596 SLDAILTI
-604 QKESENKGE
+604 QKENENRGE
-613 NRGSWREIKLE
+613 NRGSWREITLE
-624 KTPIKHALF
+624 KTPIKHDLF
-633 VPCYRKEQTNALKI
+633 VPCYRKKQTSITEL
-647 SPSASFKMSE
+647 PESASFKMSE
-657 KNFKDLKEYFHLMSE
+657 KNFKDLKEYFNLMSE

-685 DYTLLKEMIQT
+685 DYATLKDMIQQ
-696 AHFKKVPT
+696 AHV
-704 WHYKDLD
+704 
-711 HMISEIK
+711 
-718 GKKGYTLLKD
+718 
-728 LIQTAHF
+728 
-735 KKVSTWHYKDLDH
+735 KKVSTWHYKDLDY

-764 KDEFNALDSEKI
+764 KDEFNALDNEKI
-776 VHFKRIKVRA
+776 VHFKRIKVKA
-786 DKKEELIQTIQEV
+786 DKQEALIKTIQEV
-799 KEYAPLDKETL
+799 KEHVPLDKETL
-810 RIKIAQGEIDPY
+810 RKKIAQGEIDP
-822 DTEKHKQDKTFKV
+822 DDAEKHKQDKTFEV
-835 DEAEL
+835 DGAEL

-866 ESESDFLEELLKIVE
+866 ESEIDFLKELQDRETTK

-897 HLDNLFIPYFNNAAE
+897 HLDNLFIPYFNSAAE
-912 RKFFPDFIFW
+912 RHFFPDFIFW
-922 LQKGGTQIICFIDPK
+922 LQKGDTQIICFIDPK
-937 GSKHTDYEHKAD
+937 GTKIAEYQHKAD
-949 AYQLFKD
+949 WYKKLFKD
-956 KIFNPKNDPNLKIK
+956 KIFNPKNDPHFKIK

-975 YGDKDDVGERYRD
+975 YGDKDDVGDKYKD
-988 DWIKEGE
+988 DWIQKDK
-995 LKDFFLKQLA
+995 LKDFFLTLPKFIERG

>member
-6 DVTTDNEIFVAQKLA
+6 DLTSYNEIFVAQKLA
-21 EDELNINEINKPLE
+21 EDELNTNEINEPLE
-35 MLDFKSFDNNKDLL
+35 RLDFKSFDSNKELL

-78 AFYQKHYSFA
+78 VFYQEHYSFA
-88 HCDFA
+88 NCDFTN
-93 KKKLN
+93 KKLN
-98 PLLKSHFKVEN
+98 HLLKAYFKVEN
-109 HCVSF
+109 KRVSF

-145 IRMGLIPKKNI
+145 MGMGLIPKKNI

-162 EHLIKQFEKEIEK
+162 ENLIKQFEKEIEK
-175 YNRNKDYFKQID
+175 YNRGKDFSKQID

-193 VTNKDFHHAPKN
+193 ITHKDFHRAPKG
-205 SFIEKIAL
+205 FFEKIAL
-213 FYYRADLMS
+213 FYYRADLMN

-252 NKTESKRQAIFSLL
+252 NKSESKRQAIFSLL

-279 TEESDLITAVYNLS
+279 TEESDLITSVYNLS

-316 FKELKD
+316 FKDLKD

-341 QKRHQTEGYFYDP
+341 QKRYKIEGYFHDP

-381 ENDDGSDFLKAKDDL
+381 ENDDGNDFLKAKEDL
-396 LEELK
+396 LEEIK
-401 NPEFLFSDDKD
+401 DPEFLFSANKDKD
-412 KGYKVNVFKESLKS
+412 YKVKVFKEGLKS

-433 EEVFYASNGHIEVI
+433 EEIFYASNGHIEVI

-504 DKSSINI
+504 DRSSINI
-511 LVGSRTFDT
+511 LVGSRTFET

-565 AYLDIDEAIKK
+565 AYLDIDEAIKEN
-576 DLKPNAA
+576 LKPNAA

-589 VIPTNHA
+589 VIPTNPA
-596 SLEAILKI
+596 SLEAILTI
-604 QKESENKGE
+604 QKESENRGE

-624 KTPIKHALF
+624 KTPIEHKLF
-633 VPCYRKEQTNALKI
+633 VPCYRKEPTSILKI
-647 SPSASFKMSE
+647 SPNASFKMSE
-657 KNFKDLKEYFHLMSE
+657 KNFKDLKEYFNLMSE

-685 DYTLLKEMIQT
+685 DYKQLKEMIQ
-696 AHFKKVPT
+696 K
-704 WHYKDLD
+704 
-711 HMISEIK
+711 
-718 GKKGYTLLKD
+718 
-728 LIQTAHF
+728 AHF
-735 KKVSTWHYKDLDH
+735 KKVSTWHYKDLDY

-764 KDEFNALDSEKI
+764 KDEFNALDNEKI
-776 VHFKRIKVRA
+776 MHFKRIKVKA
-786 DKKEELIQTIQEV
+786 DKQEELIKTIQEV
-799 KEYAPLDKETL
+799 KEHAPLDKETL

-822 DTEKHKQDKTFKV
+822 DAEKHKQDKTFKV
-835 DEAEL
+835 DGAEL

-847 YTPLIKAKNCD
+847 YTPLIKAKDCD

-866 ESESDFLEELLKIVE
+866 KSEIDFLQELQDQETTK

-897 HLDNLFIPYFNNAAE
+897 HLDNLFIPYINNVAE
-912 RKFFPDFIFW
+912 RRFFPDFIFW
-922 LQKGGTQIICFIDPK
+922 LQKGDTQIICFIDPK
-937 GSKHTDYEHKAD
+937 GIAYADYEHKAD
-949 AYQLFKD
+949 AYKLFKD
-956 KIFNPKNDPNLKIK
+956 KIFNPKNNPHFKIK

-975 YGDKDDVGERYRD
+975 YGNKDKVADGYRD
-988 DWIKEGE
+988 YWIQKGK
-995 LKDFFLKQLA
+995 LNDFFLTLKD

>member
-6 DVTTDNEIFVAQKLA
+6 QEVRNNEIFVAQKLA
-21 EDELNINEINKPLE
+21 EEELNTNKINEPLE
-35 MLDFKSFDNNKDLL
+35 RLDFKSFDSNKELL

-54 ALINAFRML
+54 ALINAFRVL

-88 HCDFA
+88 NCDFA
-93 KKKLN
+93 KKKLH
-98 PLLKSHFKVEN
+98 PLLKNHFKAEN

-145 IRMGLIPKKNI
+145 MRMGLIPKKNI

-162 EHLIKQFEKEIEK
+162 ENLIKQFEKEIEK
-175 YNRNKDYFKQID
+175 YNRGKDYFKQID
-187 FKNLKS
+187 FKSLKN
-193 VTNKDFHHAPKN
+193 VTNKDFYRAPKG

-252 NKTESKRQAIFSLL
+252 NKSESKRQAIFSLL

-306 VLLKKNNLNA
+306 VLLKKNDLSA

-341 QKRHQTEGYFYDP
+341 QKRYKTESYFYDP

-381 ENDDGSDFLKAKDDL
+381 ENDDGNDFLKAKDDL
-396 LEELK
+396 LEELRD
-401 NPEFLFSDDKD
+401 PEFLFSDGKD
-412 KGYKVNVFKESLKS
+412 QKYKVEVFKEGLKS

-469 IRIGDITEWICEKLK
+469 IKIGDITEWIYEKLK

-565 AYLDIDEAIKK
+565 AYLEIDESIKK
-576 DLKPNAA
+576 ALKPNAA

-596 SLEAILKI
+596 SLEAILKF

-696 AHFKKVPT
+696 AHFKKV
-704 WHYKDLD
+704 
-711 HMISEIK
+711 
-718 GKKGYTLLKD
+718 
-728 LIQTAHF
+728 
-735 KKVSTWHYKDLDH
+735 STWHYKDLDY

-764 KDEFNALDSEKI
+764 KDEFNALDNEKI
-776 VHFKRIKVRA
+776 VHFKRVKVRA
-786 DKKEELIQTIQEV
+786 DKKEKLIQTIQEV
-799 KEYAPLDKETL
+799 KEYAPLDKE
-810 RIKIAQGEIDPY
+810 RKKIVQGEIDPY
-822 DTEKHKQDKTFKV
+822 DTDKHKQDRTFKV

-847 YTPLIKAKNCD
+847 YTPLIKAKNCN

-866 ESESDFLEELLKIVE
+866 KSESDFLEELLKITE

-897 HLDNLFIPYFNNAAE
+897 HLDNLFIPYIDNATE

-949 AYQLFKD
+949 AYKLFKD
-956 KIFNPKNDPNLKIK
+956 KVFTPKDNPNLKIK

-975 YGDKDDVGERYRD
+975 YGDKDEVGERYRD
-988 DWIKEGE
+988 DWIKKGKLE
-995 LKDFFLKQLA
+995 DFFLKQLA

>member
-6 DVTTDNEIFVAQKLA
+6 DLTSYNEIFVAQKLA
-21 EDELNINEINKPLE
+21 EEELNTNEINEPLE
-35 MLDFKSFDNNKDLL
+35 RLDFKSFDSNKELL
-49 DYQQQ
+49 DHQQQ

-63 VAYFRDFKENKKEFY
+63 VAYFRDFKGSKKEFY
-78 AFYQKHYSFA
+78 AFYQEHYSFA
-88 HCDFA
+88 NCDFTN
-93 KKKLN
+93 KKLN
-98 PLLKSHFKVEN
+98 PLLKGYFKVEN

-145 IRMGLIPKKNI
+145 IRMDLIPKKNI

-162 EHLIKQFEKEIEK
+162 ENLIKQFEKEIEK
-175 YNRNKDYFKQID
+175 YNRGKDYSKQID

-193 VTNKDFHHAPKN
+193 ITHKDFHRAPKDSVIN
-205 SFIEKIAL
+205 QIAL

-252 NKTESKRQAIFSLL
+252 NKSESKRQAIFSLL

-279 TEESDLITAVYNLS
+279 TEESDLITSVYNLS

-306 VLLKKNNLNA
+306 VLLKKNNLKA
-316 FKELKD
+316 FKDSKD

-341 QKRHQTEGYFYDP
+341 QKRYKTEGYFHDP
-354 LMLVFTHSVNVKNS
+354 LMLVFTHSVNVENS

-381 ENDDGSDFLKAKDDL
+381 ENDDGNDFLKAKEDL

-401 NPEFLFSDDKD
+401 DPEFLFSDDKD
-412 KGYKVNVFKESLKS
+412 KDYKVKVFKEGLKS

-433 EEVFYASNGHIEVI
+433 EEVFYANSGHIEVI

-469 IRIGDITEWICEKLK
+469 IKIGDITEWICEKLK

-511 LVGSRTFDT
+511 LVGSRTFET
-520 GWDSTRPSVILFLNI
+520 VWDSTRPSVILFLNI

-596 SLEAILKI
+596 SLEAILTI
-604 QKESENKGE
+604 QKESENRGE

-624 KTPIKHALF
+624 KTPIKHKLF
-633 VPCYRKEQTNALKI
+633 VPCYRKESTSILKI
-647 SPSASFKMSE
+647 PENASFKMSE
-657 KNFKDLKEYFHLMSE
+657 KNFKDLKEYFNLMSE

-685 DYTLLKEMIQT
+685 DYEELKKMIQ
-696 AHFKKVPT
+696 K
-704 WHYKDLD
+704 
-711 HMISEIK
+711 E
-718 GKKGYTLLKD
+718 
-728 LIQTAHF
+728 HF
-735 KKVSTWHYKDLDH
+735 KKVSTWHYKDLDY

-764 KDEFNALDSEKI
+764 KDEFNALDNEKI
-776 VHFKRIKVRA
+776 VHFKRIKVKA
-786 DKKEELIQTIQEV
+786 DKQEALIKTIQEV
-799 KEYAPLDKETL
+799 KEHAPLDKE

-822 DTEKHKQDKTFKV
+822 DAEKHKQDKTFEV
-835 DEAEL
+835 DGAEL

-847 YTPLIKAKNCD
+847 YTPLIKAKDCD

-866 ESESDFLEELLKIVE
+866 KSEIDFLQELQDQETTK
-881 TLQENYDF
+881 TLQANYDF

-897 HLDNLFIPYFNNAAE
+897 HLDNLFIPYINNVAE
-912 RKFFPDFIFW
+912 RRFFPDFIFW
-922 LQKGGTQIICFIDPK
+922 LQKGDTQIICFIDPK
-937 GSKHTDYEHKAD
+937 GIIISDYQLKAD
-949 AYQLFKD
+949 AYKLFKD
-956 KIFNPKNDPNLKIK
+956 KIFNPKNDPHFKIK

-975 YGDKDDVGERYRD
+975 YGDKDRVGDNYRD
-988 DWIKEGE
+988 YWIQKGK
-995 LKDFFLKQLA
+995 LNDFFLTLKD

>member
-6 DVTTDNEIFVAQKLA
+6 DLTTDNEIFVAQKLA
-21 EDELNINEINKPLE
+21 EDELNANEINEPLE
-35 MLDFKSFDNNKDLL
+35 MLDFKSFDNNKELL

-63 VAYFRDFKENKKEFY
+63 IAYFRDFKENKKEFY

-88 HCDFA
+88 NCDFV

-162 EHLIKQFEKEIEK
+162 ENLIKQFEKEIEK

-187 FKNLKS
+187 FKSLKS
-193 VTNKDFHHAPKN
+193 VKSKDFYHAPKG
-205 SFIEKIAL
+205 SFIEKITL
-213 FYYRADLMS
+213 FYYRADLIN

-306 VLLKKNNLNA
+306 VLLKKNNLIA

-341 QKRHQTEGYFYDP
+341 QKRYKAEGYFYDP

-401 NPEFLFSDDKD
+401 NPEFLFSDGKD
-412 KGYKVNVFKESLKS
+412 QNYKIEVFKESLKS

-565 AYLDIDEAIKK
+565 AYLDIDEAIKEK
-576 DLKPNAA
+576 LKPNAA

-589 VIPTNHA
+589 VVPTNHA
-596 SLEAILKI
+596 SLEAILKF
-604 QKESENKGE
+604 QKESENGGE

-624 KTPIKHALF
+624 KTRIEHALF

-657 KNFKDLKEYFHLMSE
+657 KNFKDLKEYFSLISE
-672 KHFILKHEIYDPK
+672 KHFILKHEIYNPK

-696 AHFKKVPT
+696 AHFKKV
-704 WHYKDLD
+704 
-711 HMISEIK
+711 
-718 GKKGYTLLKD
+718 
-728 LIQTAHF
+728 
-735 KKVSTWHYKDLDH
+735 STWHYKDLDY

-764 KDEFNALDSEKI
+764 KDEFNALDDEKI
-776 VHFKRIKVRA
+776 VHFKRVKVRA
-786 DKKEELIQTIQEV
+786 DKKEKLIQTIQEV
-799 KEYAPLDKETL
+799 KEYAPLDKE
-810 RIKIAQGEIDPY
+810 RMKIAQGEIDPY
-822 DTEKHKQDKTFKV
+822 DTEKHKQDRTFKV

-866 ESESDFLEELLKIVE
+866 KSESDFLEELLKITE

-897 HLDNLFIPYFNNAAE
+897 HLDNLFIPYIDNAAE

-922 LQKGGTQIICFIDPK
+922 LEKGGTQIICFIDPK

-956 KIFNPKNDPNLKIK
+956 KVFNPKDNPNFKIK

-975 YGDKDDVGERYRD
+975 YGDKDKVPDDYRD
-988 DWIKEGE
+988 YWIKKGKLE
-995 LKDFFLKQLA
+995 DFFSDLIA

>member
-6 DVTTDNEIFVAQKLA
+6 DLTSYNEIFVAQKLA
-21 EDELNINEINKPLE
+21 EEELNTNEINEPLE
-35 MLDFKSFDNNKDLL
+35 RLDFKSFDNNKELL

-63 VAYFRDFKENKKEFY
+63 VAYFRDFKGSKKEFY
-78 AFYQKHYSFA
+78 VFYQEHYSFA
-88 HCDFA
+88 NCDFTN
-93 KKKLN
+93 KKLN
-98 PLLKSHFKVEN
+98 HLLKSHFKVEN

-145 IRMGLIPKKNI
+145 MGMGLIPKKNI

-162 EHLIKQFEKEIEK
+162 ENLIKQFEKEIEK
-175 YNRNKDYFKQID
+175 YNRGKDYSKQID
-187 FKNLKS
+187 FKNLKE
-193 VTNKDFHHAPKN
+193 VTHKDFHRAPKD
-205 SFIEKIAL
+205 SFIKQIAL
-213 FYYRADLMS
+213 FYYRADLMN

-252 NKTESKRQAIFSLL
+252 NKSESKRQAIFSLL

-279 TEESDLITAVYNLS
+279 TEESDLITSVYNLS

-316 FKELKD
+316 FKDLKD

-341 QKRHQTEGYFYDP
+341 QKRYKIEGYFYDP

-381 ENDDGSDFLKAKDDL
+381 ENDDGNDFLKAKEDL
-396 LEELK
+396 LEEIK
-401 NPEFLFSDDKD
+401 DPEFLFSDGKDKD
-412 KGYKVNVFKESLKS
+412 YKVKVFKEGLKS

-469 IRIGDITEWICEKLK
+469 IKIGDITEWICEKLK

-504 DKSSINI
+504 DRSSINI
-511 LVGSRTFDT
+511 LVGSRTFET

-565 AYLDIDEAIKK
+565 AYLDIDETIKEN
-576 DLKPNAA
+576 LKPNAA

-604 QKESENKGE
+604 QKESENRGE
-613 NRGSWREIKLE
+613 SKGSWREIKLE

-633 VPCYRKEQTNALKI
+633 VPCYRKEPTSILKL
-647 SPSASFKMSE
+647 SENASFKMSE
-657 KNFKDLKEYFHLMSE
+657 KNFKDLKEYFNLMSE

-685 DYTLLKEMIQT
+685 DYATLKDMIQ
-696 AHFKKVPT
+696 K
-704 WHYKDLD
+704 
-711 HMISEIK
+711 
-718 GKKGYTLLKD
+718 
-728 LIQTAHF
+728 AHF
-735 KKVSTWHYKDLDH
+735 KKVSTWHYKDLDY

-756 LYPNQKVP
+756 LYPNKKVP
-764 KDEFNALDSEKI
+764 KDEFNALDNEKI
-776 VHFKRIKVRA
+776 VHFKRIKVKA
-786 DKKEELIQTIQEV
+786 DKQEALIKTIQEV

-822 DTEKHKQDKTFKV
+822 DTEKHKQDKTFEV
-835 DEAEL
+835 DGAEL

-847 YTPLIKAKNCD
+847 YTPLIKAKDCD

-866 ESESDFLEELLKIVE
+866 KSEIDFLQELQDQKTTK
-881 TLQENYDF
+881 TLQANYDF

-897 HLDNLFIPYFNNAAE
+897 HLDNLFIPYINNVAE
-912 RKFFPDFIFW
+912 RRFFPDFIFW
-922 LQKGGTQIICFIDPK
+922 LQKGDTQIICFIDPK
-937 GSKHTDYEHKAD
+937 GTKISDYQHKAD
-949 AYQLFKD
+949 AYKLFKD
-956 KIFNPKNDPNLKIK
+956 KIFNPKNDPYFKIK

-975 YGDKDDVGERYRD
+975 YGDKDDVGDNYRD
-988 DWIKEGE
+988 YWIKKGK
-995 LKDFFLKQLA
+995 LNDFFLTLKD

>member
-6 DVTTDNEIFVAQKLA
+6 DLTTDNEIFVAQKLA
-21 EDELNINEINKPLE
+21 EEELNTNKINEPLE
-35 MLDFKSFDNNKDLL
+35 MLDFKSFDSNKELL

-63 VAYFRDFKENKKEFY
+63 IAYFRDFKENKKEFY

-88 HCDFA
+88 NCDFTH
-93 KKKLN
+93 KKLN

-109 HCVSF
+109 KCVSF

-145 IRMGLIPKKNI
+145 MGIDLIPKKNI

-162 EHLIKQFEKEIEK
+162 ENLIKQFEKEIEK
-175 YNRNKDYFKQID
+175 YNRGKDFSKQID

-193 VTNKDFHHAPKN
+193 ITHKDFYHAPKG
-205 SFIEKIAL
+205 FFEKITL
-213 FYYRADLMS
+213 FYYRADLMN

-252 NKTESKRQAIFSLL
+252 NKSESKRQAIFSLL

-279 TEESDLITAVYNLS
+279 TEESDLITSAYNLS

-316 FKELKD
+316 FKDLKD

-341 QKRHQTEGYFYDP
+341 QKRYKIKGYFYDP
-354 LMLVFTHSVNVKNS
+354 LMLVFTHSVNVENS
-368 DAEIFFKTLARVI
+368 DAEIFFKTLAHVI
-381 ENDDGSDFLKAKDDL
+381 ENDDGNDFLKAKEDL
-396 LEELK
+396 LEEIK
-401 NPEFLFSDDKD
+401 DPEFLFSDGKDKD
-412 KGYKVNVFKESLKS
+412 YKVKVFKEGLKS

-469 IRIGDITEWICEKLK
+469 IKIGDITEWICEKLK

-511 LVGSRTFDT
+511 LVGSRTFET

-565 AYLDIDEAIKK
+565 AYLDIDETIKK
-576 DLKPNAA
+576 DLKPNAT

-596 SLEAILKI
+596 SLEAILKF
-604 QKESENKGE
+604 QKESENGGE

-633 VPCYRKEQTNALKI
+633 VPCYRKEPTSILKI
-647 SPSASFKMSE
+647 PENASFKMSE
-657 KNFKDLKEYFHLMSE
+657 KNFKDLKECFNLMSE

-685 DYTLLKEMIQT
+685 DYATLKDMIQ
-696 AHFKKVPT
+696 K
-704 WHYKDLD
+704 
-711 HMISEIK
+711 
-718 GKKGYTLLKD
+718 
-728 LIQTAHF
+728 AHF
-735 KKVSTWHYKDLDH
+735 KKVSTWHYKDLDY

-764 KDEFNALDSEKI
+764 KDEFNTLDSEKI
-776 VHFKRIKVRA
+776 VHFKRIKVKA
-786 DKKEELIQTIQEV
+786 SKKEELVKKIQEV
-799 KEYAPLDKETL
+799 KEHAPLDKETL
-810 RIKIAQGEIDPY
+810 IKKIAQGEIDPY
-822 DTEKHKQDKTFKV
+822 DAEKHKQNKTFEV
-835 DEAEL
+835 DDAEL

-847 YTPLIKAKNCD
+847 YTPLIKAKDCD

-866 ESESDFLEELLKIVE
+866 KSESDFLEELLKITE

-912 RKFFPDFIFW
+912 RRFFPDFIFW
-922 LQKGGTQIICFIDPK
+922 LQKGDTQIICFIDPK

-949 AYQLFKD
+949 AYKLFKGKVFTPKD
-956 KIFNPKNDPNLKIK
+956 KPHFKIQ

-975 YGDKDDVGERYRD
+975 YGDKDDVGENYKD
-988 DWIKEGE
+988 YWIQKDK
-995 LKDFFLKQLA
+995 LKDFFLTLPKFIERG

>member
-6 DVTTDNEIFVAQKLA
+6 DLTTDNEIFVAQKLA
-21 EDELNINEINKPLE
+21 EEELNINEINDPLE
-35 MLDFKSFDNNKDLL
+35 MLDFKSFDNNKELL

-63 VAYFRDFKENKKEFY
+63 TAYFRDFKENKKEFY

-88 HCDFA
+88 NCDFT
-93 KKKLN
+93 KKKLH
-98 PLLKSHFKVEN
+98 PLLKNHFKVEN

-193 VTNKDFHHAPKN
+193 VKNKDFYHASKD
-205 SFIEKIAL
+205 FAL
-213 FYYRADLMS
+213 FYYRADLMN

-252 NKTESKRQAIFSLL
+252 NKSESKRQAIFSLL

-306 VLLKKNNLNA
+306 VLLKKNNLIA

-322 LNDREKEIALLKA
+322 LNDKEKETALLKA
-335 LLLLGM
+335 LLLLSM
-341 QKRHQTEGYFYDP
+341 QKRYQTEGYFHDP

-381 ENDDGSDFLKAKDDL
+381 ENDDGSDFLKAKEDL

-401 NPEFLFSDDKD
+401 APEFLFSDNKDKD
-412 KGYKVNVFKESLKS
+412 YKVQVFKEGLKS
-426 MDFKGLK
+426 MDFKDLK
-433 EEVFYASNGHIEVI
+433 EEVFYANNGHIEVI

-469 IRIGDITEWICEKLK
+469 IRIGDITEWIYEKLK

-565 AYLDIDEAIKK
+565 AYLNIDEAIKK

-589 VIPTNHA
+589 VIATK
-596 SLEAILKI
+596 SESVKAILDL
-604 QKESENKGE
+604 KEESSDP
-613 NRGSWREIKLE
+613 SWYEVELE
-624 KTPIKHALF
+624 KTPIEHALF
-633 VPCYRKEQTNALKI
+633 VPCYQEKCIKATDLE
-647 SPSASFKMSE
+647 SGSFKMSE

-672 KHFILKHEIYDPK
+672 KHFILKHEIYNPK
-685 DYTLLKEMIQT
+685 D
-696 AHFKKVPT
+696 
-704 WHYKDLD
+704 
-711 HMISEIK
+711 
-718 GKKGYTLLKD
+718 YTLLKD
-728 LIQTAHF
+728 LIQTKRF
-735 KKVSTWHYKDLDH
+735 EIELNWHYKDLDDL
-748 MISEIKGK
+748 ISILKK
-756 LYPNQKVP
+756 RLYLNQKVP
-764 KDEFNALDSEKI
+764 KDEFNALDNEKI
-776 VHFKRIKVRA
+776 VHFKRVKVKA
-786 DKKEELIQTIQEV
+786 DKKEALMKAIQEV
-799 KEYAPLDKETL
+799 KEYVPLDKETL
-810 RIKIAQGEIDPY
+810 RMKIAQGEIDPY
-822 DTEKHKQDKTFKV
+822 DTDKHKQDRTFKV
-835 DEAEL
+835 GDAEL

-866 ESESDFLEELLKIVE
+866 KSESDFLEELLKITE

-897 HLDNLFIPYFNNAAE
+897 HLDNLFIPYIDNGATE

-956 KIFNPKNDPNLKIK
+956 KIFNPKDDPHFKIK

-975 YGDKDDVGERYRD
+975 YGNKDDVGERYRD

>member
-6 DVTTDNEIFVAQKLA
+6 DLTTDNEIFVAQKLA
-21 EDELNINEINKPLE
+21 EEELDTNKINESLE
-35 MLDFKSFDNNKDLL
+35 MLDFKSFDSNKELL

-63 VAYFRDFKENKKEFY
+63 TAYFRDFKENKKEFY

-88 HCDFA
+88 NCDFA

-109 HCVSF
+109 HCVRF

-125 ATGSGKTIVIIKLVE
+125 ATGSGKTIVIVKLVE

-145 IRMGLIPKKNI
+145 MGMGLIPKKNI

-162 EHLIKQFEKEIEK
+162 ENLIKQFEKEIEK
-175 YNRNKDYFKQID
+175 YNRGKDFSKQID

-193 VTNKDFHHAPKN
+193 VTNKDFHHAPKD
-205 SFIEKIAL
+205 SFIKQIAL
-213 FYYRADLMS
+213 FYYRADLMN

-252 NKTESKRQAIFSLL
+252 NKSESKRQAIFSLL

-279 TEESDLITAVYNLS
+279 TEESDLITSVYNLS

-316 FKELKD
+316 FKDLKD

-341 QKRHQTEGYFYDP
+341 QKRYKIEGYFHDP
-354 LMLVFTHSVNVKNS
+354 LMLVFTHSVNVENS

-381 ENDDGSDFLKAKDDL
+381 ENDDGNDFSKAKEDL
-396 LEELK
+396 LEEIK
-401 NPEFLFSDDKD
+401 DPEFLFSDDKD
-412 KGYKVNVFKESLKS
+412 KDYKVKVFKEGLKS

-469 IRIGDITEWICEKLK
+469 IKIGDITEWICEKLK

-504 DKSSINI
+504 DRSSINI
-511 LVGSRTFDT
+511 LVGSRTFET

-550 RGVRIESVKNQRQRL
+550 RGVRIESLKNQRQRL
-565 AYLDIDEAIKK
+565 AYLDIDEAIKEN
-576 DLKPNAA
+576 LKPNAA

-596 SLEAILKI
+596 SLEAILTI
-604 QKESENKGE
+604 QKESENRGE
-613 NRGSWREIKLE
+613 SRGSWREIKLE

-633 VPCYRKEQTNALKI
+633 VPCYRKEPTSILKL
-647 SPSASFKMSE
+647 PENASFKMSG
-657 KNFKDLKEYFHLMSE
+657 KNFKDLKEYFNLMSE
-672 KHFILKHEIYDPK
+672 KHFILKHEIYNPK
-685 DYTLLKEMIQT
+685 DYAILKDMIQK
-696 AHFKKVPT
+696 ARV
-704 WHYKDLD
+704 
-711 HMISEIK
+711 
-718 GKKGYTLLKD
+718 
-728 LIQTAHF
+728 
-735 KKVSTWHYKDLDH
+735 KKVSTWHYKDLDY

-764 KDEFNALDSEKI
+764 KDEFNALDNEKI
-776 VHFKRIKVRA
+776 VHFKRVKVRA
-786 DKKEELIQTIQEV
+786 DKKEKLIQTIQEV
-799 KEYAPLDKETL
+799 KEKETL
-810 RIKIAQGEIDPY
+810 RKKIVQGEIDPY

-835 DEAEL
+835 DDAEL

-847 YTPLIKAKNCD
+847 YTPLIKAKDCD

-866 ESESDFLEELLKIVE
+866 KSESDFLEELLKITE

-897 HLDNLFIPYFNNAAE
+897 HLDNLFIPYIDNATE
-912 RKFFPDFIFW
+912 RRFFPDFIFW
-922 LQKGGTQIICFIDPK
+922 LEKGGTQIICFIDPK
-937 GSKHTDYEHKAD
+937 GSKHTAYEHKAD

-956 KIFNPKNDPNLKIK
+956 KIFNPKDDPHFKIK

-975 YGDKDDVGERYRD
+975 YGNKDDVGERYRD
-988 DWIKEGE
+988 LWIKKGKLEYFFLT
-995 LKDFFLKQLA
+995 LKD

>member
-1 MAKKK
+1 MSLS
-6 DVTTDNEIFVAQKLA
+6 N
-21 EDELNINEINKPLE
+21 
-35 MLDFKSFDNNKDLL
+35 
-49 DYQQQ
+49 
-54 ALINAFRML
+54 
-63 VAYFRDFKENKKEFY
+63 
-78 AFYQKHYSFA
+78 
-88 HCDFA
+88 
-93 KKKLN
+93 
-98 PLLKSHFKVEN
+98 
-109 HCVSF
+109 
-114 ENFINR
+114 
-120 LAFYM
+120 
-125 ATGSGKTIVIIKLVE
+125 LVE

-162 EHLIKQFEKEIEK
+162 ENLIKQFEKEIEK
-175 YNRNKDYFKQID
+175 YNRGKDFSKQID
-187 FKNLKS
+187 FKSLKS
-193 VTNKDFHHAPKN
+193 VTHKDFYRAPKG
-205 SFIEKIAL
+205 SFIEKISL

-252 NKTESKRQAIFSLL
+252 NKSESKRQAIFSLL

-316 FKELKD
+316 FKDLKD

-341 QKRHQTEGYFYDP
+341 QKRYQTEGYFYDP

-381 ENDDGSDFLKAKDDL
+381 ENDDGSDFLKAKEDL

-401 NPEFLFSDDKD
+401 APEFLFSDGKD
-412 KGYKVNVFKESLKS
+412 QNYKIEIFKEGLKS

-433 EEVFYASNGHIEVI
+433 EEIFYANNGHIEVI

-504 DKSSINI
+504 DESSINI
-511 LVGSRTFDT
+511 LVGSRAFDT

-565 AYLDIDEAIKK
+565 AYLDIDEAVKK
-576 DLKPNAA
+576 ALKPNAA

-589 VIPTNHA
+589 VIPTNYA
-596 SLEAILKI
+596 SLETILKF

-633 VPCYRKEQTNALKI
+633 VPCYRKEQTSILKL
-647 SPSASFKMSE
+647 PESASFKMST
-657 KNFKDLKEYFHLMSE
+657 KNFKDLKEYFNLMSE

-685 DYTLLKEMIQT
+685 DYMQLKKMIQ
-696 AHFKKVPT
+696 
-704 WHYKDLD
+704 
-711 HMISEIK
+711 E
-718 GKKGYTLLKD
+718 
-728 LIQTAHF
+728 AHF
-735 KKVSTWHYKDLDH
+735 KKVSTWHYKDLDY

-776 VHFKRIKVRA
+776 VHFKRVKVRA
-786 DKKEELIQTIQEV
+786 DKKEELIKKIQEV
-799 KEYAPLDKETL
+799 EEYAPLDKE
-810 RIKIAQGEIDPY
+810 
-822 DTEKHKQDKTFKV
+822 KHKQDRTFKV

-866 ESESDFLEELLKIVE
+866 KSEIDFLKELQETETIK

-897 HLDNLFIPYFNNAAE
+897 HLDHLFIPYIDNATE

-922 LQKGGTQIICFIDPK
+922 LEKGGTQIICFIDPK
-937 GSKHTDYEHKAD
+937 GTEHTSGIRKAD
-949 AYQLFKD
+949 PYKNLFKD
-956 KIFNPKNDPNLKIK
+956 KVFSSKNDPNFKIK

-975 YGDKDDVGERYRD
+975 YGDKDKVPELYRD
-988 DWIKEGE
+988 DWIKKGKLE
-995 LKDFFLKQLA
+995 DFFLTL

>member
-6 DVTTDNEIFVAQKLA
+6 DLTSYNEIFVAQKLA
-21 EDELNINEINKPLE
+21 EDELNTNEINEPLE
-35 MLDFKSFDNNKDLL
+35 RLDFKSFDNNKELL

-54 ALINAFRML
+54 ALINAFRVL
-63 VAYFRDFKENKKEFY
+63 VAYFRDFKGSKKEFY

-88 HCDFA
+88 NCDFTN
-93 KKKLN
+93 KKLN

-109 HCVSF
+109 QRVSF

-145 IRMGLIPKKNI
+145 MGMGLIPKKNI

-162 EHLIKQFEKEIEK
+162 ENLIKQFEKEIEK
-175 YNRNKDYFKQID
+175 YNRGKDFSKQID

-193 VTNKDFHHAPKN
+193 VKNEDFYHAPKN
-205 SFIEKIAL
+205 SLMEQIAL
-213 FYYRADLMS
+213 FYYRADLMN

-252 NKTESKRQAIFSLL
+252 NKSESKRQAIFSLL
-266 SLKGFLFNFSATF
+266 ALKGFLFNFSATF
-279 TEESDLITAVYNLS
+279 TEESDLITSVYNLS

-306 VLLKKNNLNA
+306 VLLKKNNLSA

-341 QKRHQTEGYFYDP
+341 QKRYQTEGYFYDP

-381 ENDDGSDFLKAKDDL
+381 ENDDGNDFSKAKEDL
-396 LEELK
+396 LEEIK
-401 NPEFLFSDDKD
+401 DPEFLFSDDKD
-412 KGYKVNVFKESLKS
+412 KDYKVKVFKESLKS

-433 EEVFYASNGHIEVI
+433 EEVFYANNGHIEVI

-469 IRIGDITEWICEKLK
+469 IKIGDITEWICEKLK

-504 DKSSINI
+504 DRSSINI
-511 LVGSRTFDT
+511 LVGSRTFET

-576 DLKPNAA
+576 DLKSNAT

-596 SLEAILKI
+596 SLEAILTI
-604 QKESENKGE
+604 QKESENRGE
-613 NRGSWREIKLE
+613 DRGTWREIKLE
-624 KTPIKHALF
+624 ETPIEHALF
-633 VPCYRKEQTNALKI
+633 VPCYRKEPTSITELPEN
-647 SPSASFKMSE
+647 ASFKMSGE
-657 KNFKDLKEYFHLMSE
+657 NFKDLKEYFNLMSE

-685 DYTLLKEMIQT
+685 DYAQLKNMIQ
-696 AHFKKVPT
+696 K
-704 WHYKDLD
+704 
-711 HMISEIK
+711 
-718 GKKGYTLLKD
+718 
-728 LIQTAHF
+728 AHF
-735 KKVSTWHYKDLDH
+735 KKVSTWHYKDLDY

-776 VHFKRIKVRA
+776 VHFKRIKVKA
-786 DKKEELIQTIQEV
+786 DKQEALIKTIQEV
-799 KEYAPLDKETL
+799 KEHAPLDKETL

-822 DTEKHKQDKTFKV
+822 DAEKHKQNKTFEV
-835 DEAEL
+835 DGAEL

-866 ESESDFLEELLKIVE
+866 ESEIDFLKELQETETIK

-897 HLDNLFIPYFNNAAE
+897 HLDNLFIPYINDATE
-912 RKFFPDFIFW
+912 RRFFPDFIFW
-922 LQKGGTQIICFIDPK
+922 LQKGDTQIICFIDPK
-937 GSKHTDYEHKAD
+937 GITYADYEHKAD
-949 AYQLFKD
+949 AYKLFKD
-956 KIFNPKNDPNLKIK
+956 KIFNSKDDPQFKIK

-975 YGDKDDVGERYRD
+975 YGNKDKVADGYRD
-988 DWIKEGE
+988 YWIQKGK
-995 LKDFFLKQLA
+995 LNDFFLTLKD

>member
-6 DVTTDNEIFVAQKLA
+6 DLTTAYNEIFVAQKLA
-21 EDELNINEINKPLE
+21 EEELNANEINDPLE
-35 MLDFKSFDNNKDLL
+35 MLDFKSFDNNKELL

-63 VAYFRDFKENKKEFY
+63 TAYFRDFKEDKKEFY

-88 HCDFA
+88 NCDFA

-98 PLLKSHFKVEN
+98 HLLKSYFKVEN
-109 HCVSF
+109 GCVKF

-145 IRMGLIPKKNI
+145 MGMGLIPKKNI

-175 YNRNKDYFKQID
+175 YNRNKDYSKQID

-193 VTNKDFHHAPKN
+193 VENKDFYRAPKD
-205 SFIEKIAL
+205 SLMKKIAL

-222 DEESKENLLNYKDYW
+222 DEESKENLLNYKDCW

-316 FKELKD
+316 FRELKD

-341 QKRHQTEGYFYDP
+341 QKRYKTDGYFHDP
-354 LMLVFTHSVNVKNS
+354 LMLVFTHSVNVENS

-381 ENDDGSDFLKAKDDL
+381 ENDDESDFSKAKDDL

-401 NPEFLFSDDKD
+401 NPEFLFSDGKD
-412 KGYKVNVFKESLKS
+412 QKYQKYKIEVFKEGLKD

-433 EEVFYASNGHIEVI
+433 EEVFYASSGHIEVI

-469 IRIGDITEWICEKLK
+469 IRIGDITEWIREKLK

-511 LVGSRTFDT
+511 LVGSRAFDT

-565 AYLDIDEAIKK
+565 AYLDIDEAIKE

-596 SLEAILKI
+596 SLEAILKF
-604 QKESENKGE
+604 QKESESGGE
-613 NRGSWREIKLE
+613 NRGSWHEIKLE

-647 SPSASFKMSE
+647 SPSGSFKMSE

-672 KHFILKHEIYDPK
+672 KHFILKHEIYNPK
-685 DYTLLKEMIQT
+685 DYE
-696 AHFKKVPT
+696 
-704 WHYKDLD
+704 
-711 HMISEIK
+711 
-718 GKKGYTLLKD
+718 LLKD
-728 LIQTAHF
+728 LIQTKRF
-735 KKVSTWHYKDLDH
+735 EIELNWHYKDLDDL
-748 MISEIKGK
+748 ISILKK
-756 LYPNQKVP
+756 RLYLNQKVP
-764 KDEFNALDSEKI
+764 KDEFNALDNEKI
-776 VHFKRIKVRA
+776 VHFKRIQVKA
-786 DKKEELIQTIQEV
+786 SKKEELMKTIQEV

-810 RIKIAQGEIDPY
+810 RKKIAQGEIDPY
-822 DTEKHKQDKTFKV
+822 DTDKHKQDRTFKV
-835 DEAEL
+835 DDAEL

-866 ESESDFLEELLKIVE
+866 KSESDFLEELLKITE

-897 HLDNLFIPYFNNAAE
+897 HLDNLFIPYIDNAAE
-912 RKFFPDFIFW
+912 RHFFPDFIFW

-949 AYQLFKD
+949 AYQLFED
-956 KIFNPKNDPNLKIK
+956 KVFNPKDDPNLKIK
-970 VVLKF
+970 VALKF

-988 DWIKEGE
+988 LWIEKGKLEYFFLD
-995 LKDFFLKQLA
+995 LKD

>member
-6 DVTTDNEIFVAQKLA
+6 DLTSYNEIFVAQKLA
-21 EDELNINEINKPLE
+21 EDELNTNEINEPLE
-35 MLDFKSFDNNKDLL
+35 RLDFKSFDSNKELL

-63 VAYFRDFKENKKEFY
+63 VAYFRDFKGSKKEFY
-78 AFYQKHYSFA
+78 AFYQEHYSFA
-88 HCDFA
+88 NCDFTH
-93 KKKLN
+93 KKLN
-98 PLLKSHFKVEN
+98 HLLKSHFKVEN
-109 HCVSF
+109 QRVSF

-145 IRMGLIPKKNI
+145 MGMGLIPKKNI
-156 MFFSAN
+156 MFFSTN
-162 EHLIKQFEKEIEK
+162 ENLIKQFEKEIEK
-175 YNRNKDYFKQID
+175 YNRGKDFSKQID

-193 VTNKDFHHAPKN
+193 ITHKDFHRTPKD
-205 SFIEKIAL
+205 SFIKQIAL
-213 FYYRADLMS
+213 FYYRADLMN

-252 NKTESKRQAIFSLL
+252 NKSESKRQAIFSLL

-316 FKELKD
+316 FKDLKD
-322 LNDREKEIALLKA
+322 LNDREKEITLLKA
-335 LLLLGM
+335 LLLLSM
-341 QKRHQTEGYFYDP
+341 QKRYKIEGYFYDP
-354 LMLVFTHSVNVKNS
+354 LMLVFTHSVNVENS

-381 ENDDGSDFLKAKDDL
+381 ENDDRNDFLKAKEDL
-396 LEELK
+396 LEEIK
-401 NPEFLFSDDKD
+401 DPEFLFSANKDKD
-412 KGYKVNVFKESLKS
+412 YKVKVFKEGLKS

-433 EEVFYASNGHIEVI
+433 EEIFYASNGHIEVI

-469 IRIGDITEWICEKLK
+469 IKIGDITEWICEKLK

-504 DKSSINI
+504 DRSSINI
-511 LVGSRTFDT
+511 LVGSRTFET

-604 QKESENKGE
+604 QKESENGGE

-624 KTPIKHALF
+624 KTPIKHKLF
-633 VPCYRKEQTNALKI
+633 VPCYRKEPTSILKI
-647 SPSASFKMSE
+647 SPNASFKMSE
-657 KNFKDLKEYFHLMSE
+657 KNFKDLKEYFNLMSE

-685 DYTLLKEMIQT
+685 DYATLKDMIQ
-696 AHFKKVPT
+696 KV
-704 WHYKDLD
+704 
-711 HMISEIK
+711 
-718 GKKGYTLLKD
+718 
-728 LIQTAHF
+728 HF
-735 KKVSTWHYKDLDH
+735 KKVSTWHYKGLDY

-764 KDEFNALDSEKI
+764 KDEFNALDNEKI
-776 VHFKRIKVRA
+776 VHFKRIKVKA
-786 DKKEELIQTIQEV
+786 DKQEALIKTIQEV
-799 KEYAPLDKETL
+799 KEHAPLDKETL

-835 DEAEL
+835 GDAEL

-847 YTPLIKAKNCD
+847 YTPLIKAKDCY

-866 ESESDFLEELLKIVE
+866 KSEIDFLQELQDQETTK

-897 HLDNLFIPYFNNAAE
+897 HLDNLFIPYIDGAAE
-912 RKFFPDFIFW
+912 RRFFPDFIFW
-922 LQKGGTQIICFIDPK
+922 LQKGDTQIICFIDPK
-937 GSKHTDYEHKAD
+937 GTKISDYQHKAD
-949 AYQLFKD
+949 AYKLFKD
-956 KIFNPKNDPNLKIK
+956 KIFNPKNNPYFKIK

-975 YGDKDDVGERYRD
+975 YGDKDGVGDNYRD
-988 DWIKEGE
+988 YWIKKGK
-995 LKDFFLKQLA
+995 LNDFFLTLKD

>member
-6 DVTTDNEIFVAQKLA
+6 QEVRNNEIFVAQKLA
-21 EDELNINEINKPLE
+21 EDELNTNEINEPLE
-35 MLDFKSFDNNKDLL
+35 MLDFKSFDNNKELL

-54 ALINAFRML
+54 ALINAFRVL

-88 HCDFA
+88 NCDFA

-175 YNRNKDYFKQID
+175 YNRNKDYSKQID

-193 VTNKDFHHAPKN
+193 VTHKDFYRAPKN
-205 SFIEKIAL
+205 VLKEMEKIVL
-213 FYYRADLMS
+213 FYYRADLMN

-341 QKRHQTEGYFYDP
+341 QKRYRKEGYFYDP

-412 KGYKVNVFKESLKS
+412 KDYKVKVFKEGLKS

-484 SVKVVSKNLSFKEES
+484 SVKVASKNLSFKEES

-511 LVGSRTFDT
+511 LVGSRTFET

-565 AYLDIDEAIKK
+565 AYLEIDEAIK
-576 DLKPNAA
+576 DRLKPHAA

-596 SLEAILKI
+596 SLEAILKF

-624 KTPIKHALF
+624 KTRIEHALF

-672 KHFILKHEIYDPK
+672 KHFILKHEIYNPK
-685 DYTLLKEMIQT
+685 D
-696 AHFKKVPT
+696 
-704 WHYKDLD
+704 
-711 HMISEIK
+711 
-718 GKKGYTLLKD
+718 YTLLKD

-735 KKVSTWHYKDLDH
+735 KKVSTWHYKDLDY

-764 KDEFNALDSEKI
+764 KDEFNALDNEKI
-776 VHFKRIKVRA
+776 VHFKRVKVKA
-786 DKKEELIQTIQEV
+786 DKKEKLIQTIQEV
-799 KEYAPLDKETL
+799 KEYAPLDKE

-822 DTEKHKQDKTFKV
+822 DTEKHKQDRTFKV

-866 ESESDFLEELLKIVE
+866 KSESDFLEELLKITE

-897 HLDNLFIPYFNNAAE
+897 HLDNLFIPYIDNATE
-912 RKFFPDFIFW
+912 RRFFPDFIFW

-937 GSKHTDYEHKAD
+937 GTEHTSSLRKAD
-949 AYQLFKD
+949 AYKLFKD
-956 KIFNPKNDPNLKIK
+956 KVFSSKDDPHFKIK

-975 YGDKDDVGERYRD
+975 YGNKDRVPDDYRD
-988 DWIKEGE
+988 YWIKKGE
-995 LKDFFLKQLA
+995 LKDFFLTLKA

>member
-6 DVTTDNEIFVAQKLA
+6 DLTTDNEIFVAQKLA
-21 EDELNINEINKPLE
+21 EEELNANEINEPLE
-35 MLDFKSFDNNKDLL
+35 RLDFKSFDSNKELL

-63 VAYFRDFKENKKEFY
+63 VAYFRDFKEDKKEFY

-88 HCDFA
+88 NCDFTN
-93 KKKLN
+93 KKLN
-98 PLLKSHFKVEN
+98 HLLKSHFKVEN
-109 HCVSF
+109 KRVSF

-125 ATGSGKTIVIIKLVE
+125 ATGSGKTIIIIKLVE

-145 IRMGLIPKKNI
+145 MGMGLIPKKNI

-162 EHLIKQFEKEIEK
+162 ENLIKQFEKEIEK
-175 YNRNKDYFKQID
+175 YNRGKDFSKQID

-193 VTNKDFHHAPKN
+193 VTNKDFHRAPKD
-205 SFIEKIAL
+205 FFEKIAL
-213 FYYRADLMS
+213 FYYRADLMN

-252 NKTESKRQAIFSLL
+252 NKSESKRQAIFSLL

-279 TEESDLITAVYNLS
+279 TEESDLITSVYNLS

-316 FKELKD
+316 FKESKD

-341 QKRHQTEGYFYDP
+341 QKRYKIEGYFHDP
-354 LMLVFTHSVNVKNS
+354 LMLVFTHSVNVENS

-381 ENDDGSDFLKAKDDL
+381 ENDDGSDFLKAKEDL

-401 NPEFLFSDDKD
+401 NPEFLFSDGKDKD
-412 KGYKVNVFKESLKS
+412 YKVKVFKESLKS

-433 EEVFYASNGHIEVI
+433 EEVFYANSGHIEVI

-469 IRIGDITEWICEKLK
+469 IKIGDITEWIYEKLK

-511 LVGSRTFDT
+511 LVGSRTFET

-565 AYLDIDEAIKK
+565 AYLEIDGAIKEN
-576 DLKPNAA
+576 LKPNAA

-604 QKESENKGE
+604 QKESENGGE

-633 VPCYRKEQTNALKI
+633 VPCYRKEPTSVLELPEN
-647 SPSASFKMSE
+647 ASFKMSE

-685 DYTLLKEMIQT
+685 DYAM
-696 AHFKKVPT
+696 
-704 WHYKDLD
+704 
-711 HMISEIK
+711 
-718 GKKGYTLLKD
+718 LKD
-728 LIQTAHF
+728 IIQKAHF
-735 KKVSTWHYKDLDH
+735 KKVSTWHYKDLDY

-764 KDEFNALDSEKI
+764 KDEFNALDNEKI

-786 DKKEELIQTIQEV
+786 DKKEKLIQTIQEV

-810 RIKIAQGEIDPY
+810 RTKIAQGEIDPY
-822 DTEKHKQDKTFKV
+822 DTEKHKQDRTFKV
-835 DEAEL
+835 GDAEL

-866 ESESDFLEELLKIVE
+866 KSESDFLEELLKITE

-897 HLDNLFIPYFNNAAE
+897 HLDNLFIPYIDNATE

-922 LQKGGTQIICFIDPK
+922 LEKGGTQIICFIDPK

-956 KIFNPKNDPNLKIK
+956 KIFNPKDDPNLKIK

-988 DWIKEGE
+988 LWIEKGKLEYFFLD
-995 LKDFFLKQLA
+995 LKD

>member
-6 DVTTDNEIFVAQKLA
+6 DLTTHNEIFVAQKLA
-21 EDELNINEINKPLE
+21 EDELNTNEINEPLE
-35 MLDFKSFDNNKDLL
+35 MLDFKSFDNNKELL

-63 VAYFRDFKENKKEFY
+63 TAYFRDFKEDKKEFY

-88 HCDFA
+88 NCDFS

-109 HCVSF
+109 HCVKF

-125 ATGSGKTIVIIKLVE
+125 TTGSGKTIVIIKLVE

-145 IRMGLIPKKNI
+145 MGMGLIPKKNI

-175 YNRNKDYFKQID
+175 YNRNKDYSKQID

-193 VTNKDFHHAPKN
+193 VTNKDFYRTPKD
-205 SFIEKIAL
+205 FLMEKIAL

-222 DEESKENLLNYKDYW
+222 DEESKENLLDYKDCW

-266 SLKGFLFNFSATF
+266 SLRGFLFNFSATF

-335 LLLLGM
+335 LLLLAM
-341 QKRHQTEGYFYDP
+341 QKRYKTEGYFYDP
-354 LMLVFTHSVNVKNS
+354 LMLVFTHSVNVENS

-381 ENDDGSDFLKAKDDL
+381 ENDDGNDFLKAKEDL

-511 LVGSRTFDT
+511 LVGSRAFDT

-565 AYLDIDEAIKK
+565 AYLDIDEAIKDK
-576 DLKPNAA
+576 LKPHAA

-596 SLEAILKI
+596 SLEAILKF

-613 NRGSWREIKLE
+613 DRGSWREIKLE

-647 SPSASFKMSE
+647 PPSASFKMSE

-672 KHFILKHEIYDPK
+672 KHFILKHEIYNPK

-711 HMISEIK
+711 
-718 GKKGYTLLKD
+718 Y
-728 LIQTAHF
+728 
-735 KKVSTWHYKDLDH
+735 

-764 KDEFNALDSEKI
+764 KDEFNALDNEKI
-776 VHFKRIKVRA
+776 VHFKRIKVKA
-786 DKKEELIQTIQEV
+786 DKKEELVKKIQEV
-799 KEYAPLDKETL
+799 KEYVPLDKE
-810 RIKIAQGEIDPY
+810 RIKIVQGEIDPY
-822 DTEKHKQDKTFKV
+822 DTEKHKQGRTFKV
-835 DEAEL
+835 GDAEL

-866 ESESDFLEELLKIVE
+866 KSESDFLEELQKTETIK

-897 HLDNLFIPYFNNAAE
+897 HLDNLFIPYIDNATE

-922 LQKGGTQIICFIDPK
+922 LQKGGAQIICFIDPK
-937 GSKHTDYEHKAD
+937 GTEHTSGLRKAD
-949 AYQLFKD
+949 PYKNLFKD
-956 KIFNPKNDPNLKIK
+956 KVFRSKDDPNLKIK

-975 YGDKDDVGERYRD
+975 YGNKDDVGERYRD
-988 DWIKEGE
+988 LWIEKGKLEY
-995 LKDFFLKQLA
+995 FF

>member
-6 DVTTDNEIFVAQKLA
+6 QQDLRGNEIFVAQKLA
-21 EDELNINEINKPLE
+21 EDEFNTNEINEPLE
-35 MLDFKSFDNNKDLL
+35 MLDFKSFDSNKELL
-49 DYQQQ
+49 DYQQK

-63 VAYFRDFKENKKEFY
+63 VAYFKDFKESKKAFY
-78 AFYQKHYSFA
+78 AFYQECYSFA
-88 HCDFA
+88 NCDFTH
-93 KKKLN
+93 KKPN
-98 PLLKSHFKVEN
+98 PLLKGYFKAEN
-109 HCVSF
+109 HRVSF

-145 IRMGLIPKKNI
+145 MGMDLIPKKNI

-162 EHLIKQFEKEIEK
+162 ENLIKQFEREIEK
-175 YNRNKDYFKQID
+175 YNRDKDYSKQID

-193 VTNKDFHHAPKN
+193 VTNKDFHRASKD
-205 SFIEKIAL
+205 SLIEKITL

-222 DEESKENLLNYKDYW
+222 DEENKENLLNYKDYW

-252 NKTESKRQAIFSLL
+252 NKSESKRQAIFSLL

-279 TEESDLITAVYNLS
+279 TEESDLITSVYNLS

-316 FKELKD
+316 FKTLKD

-341 QKRHQTEGYFYDP
+341 QKRYKIEGYFHNP
-354 LMLVFTHSVNVKNS
+354 LMLVFTHSVNVENS

-381 ENDDGSDFLKAKDDL
+381 ENDDGSDFIKAKEDL

-401 NPEFLFSDDKD
+401 DPEFLFSDDKD
-412 KGYKVNVFKESLKS
+412 KDYKVQVFKESLRN

-469 IRIGDITEWICEKLK
+469 IRIGDITEWIHEKLK

-511 LVGSRTFDT
+511 LVGSRTFET

-565 AYLDIDEAIKK
+565 AYLEIDRSIKK
-576 DLKPNAA
+576 ALKPNAA

-589 VIPTNHA
+589 VIPTNYE

-604 QKESENKGE
+604 QKESENRGE
-613 NRGSWREIKLE
+613 DRGSWREIKLE
-624 KTPIKHALF
+624 KTLTEEHALF
-633 VPCYRKEQTNALKI
+633 VPCYKKEQTSALKL
-647 SPSASFKMSE
+647 PESASFKMSKE
-657 KNFKDLKEYFHLMSE
+657 NFKDLKEYFNLMSE
-672 KHFILKHEIYDPK
+672 KHFILKHEIYNPK
-685 DYTLLKEMIQT
+685 DYAQLKEMIQKER
-696 AHFKKVPT
+696 FNKVSN

-711 HMISEIK
+711 
-718 GKKGYTLLKD
+718 Y
-728 LIQTAHF
+728 
-735 KKVSTWHYKDLDH
+735 

-764 KDEFNALDSEKI
+764 RDEFNALDSEKI
-776 VHFKRIKVRA
+776 VHFKRIKVKA
-786 DKKEELIQTIQEV
+786 GKKEALIKTIQEV
-799 KEYAPLDKETL
+799 QKYEPLDRETL
-810 RIKIAQGEIDPY
+810 KEKIKQGEIDPY
-822 DTEKHKQDKTFKV
+822 DTEKHKPDRTFKV
-835 DEAEL
+835 DGAEL

-866 ESESDFLEELLKIVE
+866 ESEIDFLKELQQEAIE
-881 TLQENYDF
+881 TLRENYDF

-897 HLDNLFIPYFNNAAE
+897 HLDNLFLPYINNAGE
-912 RKFFPDFIFW
+912 RRFFPDFIFW
-922 LQKGGTQIICFIDPK
+922 LQKGDTQIICFIDPK
-937 GSKHTDYEHKAD
+937 GTKHTDYEHKAD
-949 AYQLFKD
+949 WYKILFKD
-956 KIFNPKNDPNLKIK
+956 RVFNSKDDPHLKIK

-975 YGDKDDVGERYRD
+975 YGDKDDVGENYKD
-988 DWIKEGE
+988 YWIKKDK
-995 LKDFFLKQLA
+995 LKDFFLTL

>member
-6 DVTTDNEIFVAQKLA
+6 DLTSYNEIFVAQKLA
-21 EDELNINEINKPLE
+21 EDELNTNEINEPLE
-35 MLDFKSFDNNKDLL
+35 RLDFKSFDSNKELL

-63 VAYFRDFKENKKEFY
+63 VAYFRDFKGSKKEFY
-78 AFYQKHYSFA
+78 AFYQERYSFA
-88 HCDFA
+88 NCDFTH
-93 KKKLN
+93 KKLN

-109 HCVSF
+109 KCVSF

-145 IRMGLIPKKNI
+145 MGMGLIPKKNI

-162 EHLIKQFEKEIEK
+162 ENLIKQFEKEIEK
-175 YNRNKDYFKQID
+175 YNRGKDFSKQID
-187 FKNLKS
+187 FKNLKK
-193 VTNKDFHHAPKN
+193 VTHKDFHRAPKD
-205 SFIEKIAL
+205 SFIKQIAL
-213 FYYRADLMS
+213 FYYRADLMN

-252 NKTESKRQAIFSLL
+252 NKSESKRQAIFSLL

-279 TEESDLITAVYNLS
+279 TEESDLITSVYNLS

-306 VLLKKNNLNA
+306 VLLKKNNLSA
-316 FKELKD
+316 FKDLKD

-341 QKRHQTEGYFYDP
+341 QKRYKTEGYFYDP
-354 LMLVFTHSVNVKNS
+354 LMLVFTHSVNVENS

-381 ENDDGSDFLKAKDDL
+381 ENDDGNDFIKAKEDL

-401 NPEFLFSDDKD
+401 DPEFLFSTNKDKD
-412 KGYKVNVFKESLKS
+412 YKVKVFKEGLKS

-433 EEVFYASNGHIEVI
+433 EEVFYANSGHIEVI

-469 IRIGDITEWICEKLK
+469 IRIGDITEWIYEKLK

-504 DKSSINI
+504 DRSSINI
-511 LVGSRTFDT
+511 LVGSRTFET

-565 AYLDIDEAIKK
+565 AYLDIDEAIKEN
-576 DLKPNAA
+576 LKPNAA

-589 VIPTNHA
+589 VILTNHA

-604 QKESENKGE
+604 QKESENRGE

-633 VPCYRKEQTNALKI
+633 VPCYRKEPTSILKI
-647 SPSASFKMSE
+647 PENASFKMSG
-657 KNFKDLKEYFHLMSE
+657 KNFKDLKEYFNLMSE

-685 DYTLLKEMIQT
+685 DYAMLKDMIQ
-696 AHFKKVPT
+696 K
-704 WHYKDLD
+704 
-711 HMISEIK
+711 
-718 GKKGYTLLKD
+718 
-728 LIQTAHF
+728 AHF
-735 KKVSTWHYKDLDH
+735 KKVSTWHYKDLDY

-764 KDEFNALDSEKI
+764 KDEFNALDNEKI
-776 VHFKRIKVRA
+776 VHFKKIKVKA
-786 DKKEELIQTIQEV
+786 DKQEALIKAIQEV
-799 KEYAPLDKETL
+799 KEHAPLDK
-810 RIKIAQGEIDPY
+810 
-822 DTEKHKQDKTFKV
+822 TEKHKQDKTFKV
-835 DEAEL
+835 DDAEL

-847 YTPLIKAKNCD
+847 YTPLIKAKDCD

-866 ESESDFLEELLKIVE
+866 KSEIDFLQELQDQETTK
-881 TLQENYDF
+881 TLQANYDF

-897 HLDNLFIPYFNNAAE
+897 HLDNLFIPYIDGAVE
-912 RKFFPDFIFW
+912 RRFFPDFIFW
-922 LQKGGTQIICFIDPK
+922 LQKGDTQIICFIDPK
-937 GSKHTDYEHKAD
+937 GITYADYEHKAD
-949 AYQLFKD
+949 AYKLFKD
-956 KIFNPKNDPNLKIK
+956 KIFNPKNDPHFKIK

-975 YGDKDDVGERYRD
+975 YGDKDRVGDNYRD
-988 DWIKEGE
+988 YWIQKGK
-995 LKDFFLKQLA
+995 LNDFFLTLKD